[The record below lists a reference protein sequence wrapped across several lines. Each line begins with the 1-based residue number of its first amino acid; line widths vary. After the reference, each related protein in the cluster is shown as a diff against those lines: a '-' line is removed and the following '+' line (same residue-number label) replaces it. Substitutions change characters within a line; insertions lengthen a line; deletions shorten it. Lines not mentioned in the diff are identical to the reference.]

1 MRKNLH
7 HKIMLSILAGSLAL
21 GFVYAPPAFAVD
33 VLIADTSYTAP
44 DGTPGTYDLDAE
56 GTTAGTNYGDA
67 EGYKPITLPT
77 DDIDT
82 FTVTA
87 GNGGRAEKNGSTG
100 GKGGSISLSAI
111 GNAINNGI
119 SVTAGSGGDIITNDE
134 FVIITSG
141 SGGDVKL
148 TFNNAVT
155 GGVTATSGSGGDFIN
170 EKEQNTLI
178 NGNGGNVE
186 LTFDG
191 AVTDGVTATG
201 GNGGNIIQTLDDFYE
216 ITSGSGGDVTLT
228 FNNTV
233 SGGVTATGGNSG
245 NAKSIRGT
253 LSGGN
258 GGNVNLTFMGAVTG
272 DIIAKAGNVGDAEF
286 NNVGFYSNFFG
297 GDVNL
302 TFGGTVRGDIKATAG
317 NGTDLTATRMENF
330 NGGNGGNVE
339 LTFKDA
345 VTGDITATAGNGGSL
360 NLEYITTFSG
370 NNGGNVNLTFMGAV
384 TGDITATA
392 GNSGKSEIT
401 DGVQNFNGNNGGDVT
416 LTFNNNVVTDSISLT
431 GGINTEGAHSDSK
444 GGSVNFTA
452 NSISGKTSADSSDNT
467 TTSNIDINL
476 TKNDGD
482 ITFDVGT
489 LNIDDNTVKITA
501 KDSTG
506 NTNNVD
512 IGKTRDNHIE
522 NLILTGNGDID
533 TTDANVIK
541 IGSLT
546 INDGTV
552 NDTNW
557 AGFIDRTYYNDDGVT
572 ENNNIALGENGV
584 TFDIA
589 SNKTLAKNLT
599 GSNPGNLTKTGAG
612 TLKLTGSTYD
622 YTGLTVVEQG
632 TLDASAS
639 ALTASKGLTLL
650 GGATFVANNSQDW
663 NEKQF
668 VVYDNGSDNSATYQ
682 GNLNAQ
688 NSNLYFIASG
698 DNTNPLLSVTGSADI
713 SGSKY
718 NIGFTGKTTFDEG
731 QTLTLI
737 EADGTIDASGLQQG
751 NGIDGIDDI
760 KIGSTITQSITDV
773 TTVPEVA
780 SNGSKLIATL
790 GSTLA
795 TDEASVLNASMLGGL
810 AFNLQ
815 GADLIAREGME
826 AAVRS
831 AQLDNNHAV
840 FAALTRSSLDYG
852 AVDVDGTNMLAGL
865 AWRSTTGAGSLT
877 YGVFAEHGDGSYD
890 TYANINGTSLHGE
903 GDTDY
908 TGGGI
913 LARMDFNGSE
923 NGHGY
928 LEASGRV
935 GNADTDYTNSGL
947 RDAYGRAASYSTDGT
962 YYGAHIGA
970 GYVQKLDEKSSIDW
984 YGKLLWARLEGG
996 SADLSTGEHLTFDD
1010 ADSLRLR
1017 IGGRW
1022 NYAASDFVSY
1032 YAGLG
1037 YEYEFDGEA
1046 SGFTNGLAL
1055 GDEDLTGGS
1064 GVAELGISFK
1074 PSKNSPFSL
1083 ELNLAGFTG
1092 EREGFRGGV
1101 EAVYTF

>member
-21 GFVYAPPAFAVD
+21 GFVYAPPAFAEDAVD
-33 VLIADTSYTAP
+33 VEIADGEEYNLNADYTIS
-44 DGTPGTYDLDAE
+44 GTDYNDAS
-56 GTTAGTNYGDA
+56 
-67 EGYKPITLPT
+67 ITLPT
-77 DDIDT
+77 GPIGT

-87 GNGGRAEKNGSTG
+87 GNGGETIVNGSTD

-111 GNAINNGI
+111 GNIINNGI
-119 SVTAGSGGDIITNDE
+119 SVTAGNGGKSYYHSKDE
-134 FVIITSG
+134 NVTG
-141 SGGDVKL
+141 GAGGDVTL
-148 TFNNAVT
+148 TFTNV
-155 GGVTATSGSGGDFIN
+155 V
-170 EKEQNTLI
+170 
-178 NGNGGNVE
+178 NGNI
-186 LTFDG
+186 
-191 AVTDGVTATG
+191 TASA
-201 GNGGNIIQTLDDFYE
+201 GNGGNIEPYINGNL
-216 ITSGSGGDVTLT
+216 TSGDGGDVTLT
-228 FNNTV
+228 FN
-233 SGGVTATGGNSG
+233 
-245 NAKSIRGT
+245 
-253 LSGGN
+253 
-258 GGNVNLTFMGAVTG
+258 
-272 DIIAKAGNVGDAEF
+272 DI
-286 NNVGFYSNFFG
+286 
-297 GDVNL
+297 
-302 TFGGTVRGDIKATAG
+302 
-317 NGTDLTATRMENF
+317 
-330 NGGNGGNVE
+330 
-339 LTFKDA
+339 
-345 VTGDITATAGNGGSL
+345 
-360 NLEYITTFSG
+360 
-370 NNGGNVNLTFMGAV
+370 
-384 TGDITATA
+384 
-392 GNSGKSEIT
+392 
-401 DGVQNFNGNNGGDVT
+401 
-416 LTFNNNVVTDSISLT
+416 VVTDSISLT
-431 GGINTEGAHSDSK
+431 SGTNGTGNGASSRPGN

-452 NSISGKTSADSSDNT
+452 ESIKASSSNSQLSISFN
-467 TTSNIDINL
+467 
-476 TKNDGD
+476 KNDGD

-501 KDSTG
+501 TG
-506 NTNNVD
+506 DINTGIEEGTTQNR
-512 IGKTRDNHIE
+512 KANHID
-522 NLILTGNGDID
+522 NLILTGNGNID
-533 TTDANVIK
+533 TTNASGIK
-541 IGSLT
+541 IGQLT
-546 INDGTV
+546 IDGGEI

-557 AGFIDRTYYNDDGVT
+557 AGFHERAYGNDIF
-572 ENNNIALGENGV
+572 NIKNGGV
-584 TFDIA
+584 TFNINN
-589 SNKTLAKNLT
+589 SQNLKHGLT
-599 GSNPGNLTKTGAG
+599 GKGGLTKTGNG
-612 TLKLTGSTYD
+612 TLELAKGTPGINFD
-622 YTGLTVVEQG
+622 YEGITTITQG
-632 TLDASAS
+632 TIDASVTTSTLSKS
-639 ALTASKGLTLL
+639 AGLTLY
-650 GGATFVANNSQDW
+650 GGATFVANNSQYW

-682 GNLNAQ
+682 GNLTAT

-698 DNTNPLLSVTGSADI
+698 DNTNPLLKVINNGTGNNGNVNIAGSNYNLGLTGDKFLEI
-713 SGSKY
+713 GSK
-718 NIGFTGKTTFDEG
+718 
-731 QTLTLI
+731 LTLI
-737 EADGTIDASGLQQG
+737 EADGTINADNLEPGSG
-751 NGIDGIDDI
+751 I
-760 KIGSTITQSITDV
+760 KVGSTIKQDITTNV
-773 TTVPEVA
+773 EV
-780 SNGSKLIATL
+780 SVDDSGSKEKLIATVS
-790 GSTLA
+790 GALA
-795 TDEASVLNASMLGGL
+795 TDEASAINSGMLGGL

-826 AAVRS
+826 AAIRS

-865 AWRSTTGAGSLT
+865 AWRSTTGAGNLT

-890 TYANINGTSLHGE
+890 TYANINGTNLHGE

-984 YGKLLWARLEGG
+984 YGKLLWTRLEGG
-996 SADLSTGEHLTFDD
+996 SADLSTGEHLTFDN

>member
-21 GFVYAPPAFAVD
+21 SFVYAPPAFAED
-33 VLIADTSYTAP
+33 VTIADGETYTAP
-44 DGTPGTYDLDAE
+44 DGTQDIYRLNAYNTIH
-56 GTTAGTNYGDA
+56 GTNYGDE
-67 EGYKPITLPT
+67 EGYHAILNFPDENT
-77 DDIDT
+77 DIGT
-82 FTVTA
+82 FTVIA
-87 GNGGRAEKNGSTG
+87 GNGGYIWYETG
-100 GKGGSISLSAI
+100 GDGGSISLSAI
-111 GNAINNGI
+111 GNAINKGVSI
-119 SVTAGSGGDIITNDE
+119 TAGNGGYSELGDST
-134 FVIITSG
+134 G
-141 SGGDVKL
+141 GAGGDVTL
-148 TFNNAVT
+148 TFTNVVNGNITAKAGMGGKIYSIDNNGNLT
-155 GGVTATSGSGGDFIN
+155 G
-170 EKEQNTLI
+170 
-178 NGNGGNVE
+178 GNGGNVT
-186 LTFDG
+186 LTFKET
-191 AVTDGVTATG
+191 VTGIINATG
-201 GNGGNIIQTLDDFYE
+201 GNGGNIVE
-216 ITSGSGGDVTLT
+216 
-228 FNNTV
+228 
-233 SGGVTATGGNSG
+233 NS
-245 NAKSIRGT
+245 A
-253 LSGGN
+253 SGGN
-258 GGNVNLTFMGAVTG
+258 LTGG
-272 DIIAKAGNVGDAEF
+272 
-286 NNVGFYSNFFG
+286 
-297 GDVNL
+297 
-302 TFGGTVRGDIKATAG
+302 
-317 NGTDLTATRMENF
+317 
-330 NGGNGGNVE
+330 
-339 LTFKDA
+339 
-345 VTGDITATAGNGGSL
+345 
-360 NLEYITTFSG
+360 
-370 NNGGNVNLTFMGAV
+370 
-384 TGDITATA
+384 
-392 GNSGKSEIT
+392 
-401 DGVQNFNGNNGGDVT
+401 NGGDVT
-416 LTFNNNVVTDSISLT
+416 LTFTNVVTDSISLT
-431 GGINTEGAHSDSK
+431 SGTKGHLSGTGYNCTPGN

-452 NSISGKTSADSSDNT
+452 ESIKASSSNSQLSIRFN
-467 TTSNIDINL
+467 
-476 TKNDGD
+476 KNNGA

-489 LNIDDNTVKITA
+489 LNIVDNTVKITA
-501 KDSTG
+501 NVNIYTG
-506 NTNNVD
+506 IIDEDTE
-512 IGKTRDNHIE
+512 TRKANHID

-533 TTDANVIK
+533 TTDANGIK
-541 IGSLT
+541 IGQLT
-546 INDGTV
+546 IDGGEI

-557 AGFIDRTYYNDDGVT
+557 AGFHERAYGNDIF
-572 ENNNIALGENGV
+572 NIKNGGV
-584 TFDIA
+584 TFNINN
-589 SNKTLAKNLT
+589 SQNLKHGLT
-599 GSNPGNLTKTGAG
+599 GKGGLTKTGNG
-612 TLKLTGSTYD
+612 TLELAKGTPGINFD
-622 YTGLTVVEQG
+622 YEGITTITQG
-632 TLDASAS
+632 TIDASVTTSTLSKS
-639 ALTASKGLTLL
+639 AGLTLY

-682 GNLNAQ
+682 GNLTAT

-698 DNTNPLLSVTGSADI
+698 DNTNPLLKVISNGTGNNGNVNIAGSNYNLGLTGDKILDI
-713 SGSKY
+713 GSK
-718 NIGFTGKTTFDEG
+718 
-731 QTLTLI
+731 LTLI
-737 EADGTIDASGLQQG
+737 EADGTITADNLEPGSG
-751 NGIDGIDDI
+751 I
-760 KIGSTITQSITDV
+760 KVGSTIKQDITTNV
-773 TTVPEVA
+773 EV
-780 SNGSKLIATL
+780 SVDDSGSKEKLIATVS
-790 GSTLA
+790 GALA

-913 LARMDFNGSE
+913 LARMDFKGSK

-1083 ELNLAGFTG
+1083 KLNLAGFTG

>member
-21 GFVYAPPAFAVD
+21 GFVYAPPAFAED
-33 VLIADTSYTAP
+33 VNVTIKHGAP
-44 DGTPGTYDLDAE
+44 NGAQGTYNLDAE
-56 GTTAGTNYGDA
+56 GTTPGTNYNNTS
-67 EGYKPITLPT
+67 ITLPT
-77 DDIDT
+77 GPIDK
-82 FTVTA
+82 FTVQA
-87 GNGGRAEKNGSTG
+87 GSGGYTDISHGSTVTG

-111 GNAINNGI
+111 GNAINKGVSI
-119 SVTAGSGGDIITNDE
+119 TA
-134 FVIITSG
+134 
-141 SGGDVKL
+141 
-148 TFNNAVT
+148 
-155 GGVTATSGSGGDFIN
+155 
-170 EKEQNTLI
+170 
-178 NGNGGNVE
+178 GNGGYIDAPYDSN
-186 LTFDG
+186 G
-191 AVTDGVTATG
+191 NATG
-201 GNGGNIIQTLDDFYE
+201 GA
-216 ITSGSGGDVTLT
+216 GGDVTLT
-228 FNNTV
+228 FKNVNGNITA
-233 SGGVTATGGNSG
+233 SAGNGGYIYAPYGSN
-245 NAKSIRGT
+245 GT
-253 LSGGN
+253 LTGGN
-258 GGNVNLTFMGAVTG
+258 GGNV
-272 DIIAKAGNVGDAEF
+272 
-286 NNVGFYSNFFG
+286 
-297 GDVNL
+297 
-302 TFGGTVRGDIKATAG
+302 
-317 NGTDLTATRMENF
+317 
-330 NGGNGGNVE
+330 
-339 LTFKDA
+339 
-345 VTGDITATAGNGGSL
+345 
-360 NLEYITTFSG
+360 
-370 NNGGNVNLTFMGAV
+370 
-384 TGDITATA
+384 
-392 GNSGKSEIT
+392 
-401 DGVQNFNGNNGGDVT
+401 T
-416 LTFNNNVVTDSISLT
+416 LTFTNVVSDSISLT
-431 GGINTEGAHSDSK
+431 SGTNSVLSGTGYNCTPGN

-452 NSISGKTSADSSDNT
+452 ESIKASSSNSQLSIRFNENYGDIKFTANTLAVQNGTVIIAGSCTPADGSNNHINTLLLTGSG
-467 TTSNIDINL
+467 NID
-476 TKNDGD
+476 
-482 ITFDVGT
+482 V
-489 LNIDDNTVKITA
+489 IDN
-501 KDSTG
+501 
-506 NTNNVD
+506 
-512 IGKTRDNHIE
+512 
-522 NLILTGNGDID
+522 
-533 TTDANVIK
+533 IK

-546 INDGTV
+546 IDGGTII
-552 NDTNW
+552 N
-557 AGFIDRTYYNDDGVT
+557 
-572 ENNNIALGENGV
+572 NGV
-584 TFDIA
+584 ARNSWQSIIKRDYNTTNTITIGTKGATFDIHD
-589 SNKTLAKNLT
+589 NLT
-599 GSNPGNLTKTGAG
+599 NTLTKSVTGAGNLTKTGTG
-612 TLKLTGSTYD
+612 TLILGKENENYTYD
-622 YTGLTVVEQG
+622 YEGLTVVEEG
-632 TLDASAS
+632 TLDASVS
-639 ALTASKGLTLL
+639 ALTNSKGLTLF
-650 GGATFVANNSQDW
+650 GGATFIANTSNQNWTGTKQNW
-663 NEKQF
+663 NNKQF

-737 EADGTIDASGLQQG
+737 EAGGTIDASGLQKG
-751 NGIDGIDDI
+751 DGIVGI
-760 KIGSTITQSITDV
+760 KFGSTITQSITDV

-831 AQLDNNHAV
+831 AHLDNNHAV

-865 AWRSTTGAGSLT
+865 AWRSTTGAGSFT
-877 YGVFAEHGDGSYD
+877 YGVFAEHGEGSYD

>member
-21 GFVYAPPAFAVD
+21 GFIYAPPAFAED

-44 DGTPGTYDLDAE
+44 DGTRGTYDLDADYDKD
-56 GTTAGTNYGDA
+56 GTNYGDA
-67 EGYKPITLPT
+67 TITLPT
-77 DDIDT
+77 GPIDK
-82 FTVTA
+82 FTVKA
-87 GNGGRAEKNGSTG
+87 G
-100 GKGGSISLSAI
+100 
-111 GNAINNGI
+111 
-119 SVTAGSGGDIITNDE
+119 D
-134 FVIITSG
+134 
-141 SGGDVKL
+141 
-148 TFNNAVT
+148 
-155 GGVTATSGSGGDFIN
+155 
-170 EKEQNTLI
+170 
-178 NGNGGNVE
+178 GGNIE
-186 LTFDG
+186 NSATGMDL
-191 AVTDGVTATG
+191 TG
-201 GNGGNIIQTLDDFYE
+201 GNGGN
-216 ITSGSGGDVTLT
+216 VTLT
-228 FNNTV
+228 FNETV
-233 SGGVTATGGNSG
+233 
-245 NAKSIRGT
+245 
-253 LSGGN
+253 
-258 GGNVNLTFMGAVTG
+258 
-272 DIIAKAGNVGDAEF
+272 
-286 NNVGFYSNFFG
+286 
-297 GDVNL
+297 
-302 TFGGTVRGDIKATAG
+302 
-317 NGTDLTATRMENF
+317 TDN
-330 NGGNGGNVE
+330 
-339 LTFKDA
+339 
-345 VTGDITATAGNGGSL
+345 ITATAGNGSNIENSAAGGI
-360 NLEYITTFSG
+360 YTG
-370 NNGGNVNLTFMGAV
+370 GNGGNVTLTFNETV
-384 TGDITATA
+384 TDNITATA
-392 GNSGKSEIT
+392 GNGSNIENSAAGGIYT
-401 DGVQNFNGNNGGDVT
+401 GGNGGNVT
-416 LTFNNNVVTDSISLT
+416 LTFNETVTDNITATAGNGSNIENLTAGGILRGGNGGNATLTFNYIVVPDNISLT
-431 GGINTEGAHSDSK
+431 SGMNGTGNGANSTPGN

-452 NSISGKTSADSSDNT
+452 ESISGKTSKDSSDST
-467 TTSNIDINL
+467 TTGDIDIEL

-489 LNIDDNTVKITA
+489 LNIDNNTVTITA
-501 KDSTG
+501 TG
-506 NTNNVD
+506 DINTGIEEGTTQNR
-512 IGKTRDNHIE
+512 KANHID
-522 NLILTGNGDID
+522 NLILTGNGDFKTVD
-533 TTDANVIK
+533 ENGDK
-541 IGSLT
+541 INDITVGSLT

-557 AGFIDRTYYNDDGVT
+557 AGFIDRTYYNDDEVT

-584 TFDIA
+584 TFDIT
-589 SNKTLAKNLT
+589 SDKTLAKNLT
-599 GSNPGNLTKTGAG
+599 GNSTGNLTKTGAG

-622 YTGLTVVEQG
+622 YSGLTVVEEG
-632 TLDASAS
+632 TLDAVAS
-639 ALTASKGLTLL
+639 ALTNSKGLTLL
-650 GGATFVANNSQDW
+650 GGATFVANTSNQNWTGKKQNW
-663 NEKQF
+663 NNKQF
-668 VVYDNGSDNSATYQ
+668 VVYDNGSDTSAVYT
-682 GNLNAQ
+682 GDLNAQ

-751 NGIDGIDDI
+751 NGIDGIDGIDGI
-760 KIGSTITQSITDV
+760 KFGSTITQSITDV

-795 TDEASVLNASMLGGL
+795 TDEASVLNAGMLGGL

-852 AVDVDGTNMLAGL
+852 TVDVDGTNMLAGL
-865 AWRSTTGAGSLT
+865 AWQAQTGAGSLT

-890 TYANINGTSLHGE
+890 TYANINGTNLHGE

-913 LARMDFNGSE
+913 LARMDFNGSK

-928 LEASGRV
+928 LEASGRI

-984 YGKLLWARLEGG
+984 YGKLLWTRLEGG

-1022 NYAASDFVSY
+1022 NYTASDFVSY

>member
-21 GFVYAPPAFAVD
+21 GFVYAPPAFAED

-44 DGTPGTYDLDAE
+44 DGTRGTYDLDAD
-56 GTTAGTNYGDA
+56 GTNNGTNYGD
-67 EGYKPITLPT
+67 EKDYTSISLPT
-77 DDIDT
+77 GPIDK

-87 GNGGRAEKNGSTG
+87 GNGGNIVNGSTG

-111 GNAINNGI
+111 GNIINNGVSI
-119 SVTAGSGGDIITNDE
+119 TAGNGGYSELGISTG
-134 FVIITSG
+134 VA
-141 SGGDVKL
+141 GGDVTL
-148 TFNNAVT
+148 TFTNVVNGNITAYAGMGGDSYYYNIDKYVT
-155 GGVTATSGSGGDFIN
+155 GGAGGDV
-170 EKEQNTLI
+170 TLTFKNI
-178 NGNGGNVE
+178 NGNI
-186 LTFDG
+186 
-191 AVTDGVTATG
+191 TASA
-201 GNGGNIIQTLDDFYE
+201 GNGGNIVPYINGNL
-216 ITSGSGGDVTLT
+216 TSGDGGDGGDVTLT
-228 FNNTV
+228 FN
-233 SGGVTATGGNSG
+233 
-245 NAKSIRGT
+245 
-253 LSGGN
+253 
-258 GGNVNLTFMGAVTG
+258 
-272 DIIAKAGNVGDAEF
+272 DI
-286 NNVGFYSNFFG
+286 
-297 GDVNL
+297 
-302 TFGGTVRGDIKATAG
+302 
-317 NGTDLTATRMENF
+317 
-330 NGGNGGNVE
+330 
-339 LTFKDA
+339 
-345 VTGDITATAGNGGSL
+345 
-360 NLEYITTFSG
+360 
-370 NNGGNVNLTFMGAV
+370 
-384 TGDITATA
+384 
-392 GNSGKSEIT
+392 
-401 DGVQNFNGNNGGDVT
+401 
-416 LTFNNNVVTDSISLT
+416 VVTDSISLT
-431 GGINTEGAHSDSK
+431 SGTNGTRNGASSTPCN
-444 GGSVNFTA
+444 GGSVTFTA
-452 NSISGKTSADSSDNT
+452 NSISGKKSVDSSSNT
-467 TTSNIDINL
+467 TTNIDINL

-489 LNIDDNTVKITA
+489 LNIDDNTVKITVEDNSSNSNNNGENNIVIA
-501 KDSTG
+501 KTG
-506 NTNNVD
+506 Q
-512 IGKTRDNHIE
+512 NHID
-522 NLILTGNGDID
+522 NLILTGNGDFKTI
-533 TTDANVIK
+533 DANRNQINDITV
-541 IGSLT
+541 GSLT
-546 INDGTV
+546 IDGAV
-552 NDTNW
+552 ISDN
-557 AGFIDRTYYNDDGVT
+557 T
-572 ENNNIALGENGV
+572 ENNKNNNWDNIIGRTYTTDNDNIALGENGV

-599 GSNPGNLTKTGAG
+599 GSNPGNLTKTGTG
-612 TLKLTGSTYD
+612 TLALTGSTYD
-622 YTGLTVVEQG
+622 YSGLTVVEQG

-650 GGATFVANNSQDW
+650 GCATFVANNSQNW

-682 GNLNAQ
+682 GNLNAK

-698 DNTNPLLSVTGSADI
+698 DNTNPLLKVISNGTGNNGNVNIAGSNYNLGLTGDKILDI
-713 SGSKY
+713 GSK
-718 NIGFTGKTTFDEG
+718 
-731 QTLTLI
+731 LTLI
-737 EADGTIDASGLQQG
+737 EADGTINADNLEPGSG
-751 NGIDGIDDI
+751 I
-760 KIGSTITQSITDV
+760 KVGSTIKQDITTNV
-773 TTVPEVA
+773 EV
-780 SNGSKLIATL
+780 SVDDSGSTEKLIATVN
-790 GSTLA
+790 GALA
-795 TDEASVLNASMLGGL
+795 TDEASAINTGMLGGL

-865 AWRSTTGAGSLT
+865 AWRSTTGAGSMT

-970 GYVQKLDEKSSIDW
+970 GYVQKFDEKSSIDW

-996 SADLSTGEHLTFDD
+996 SADLSTGEHLSFDD

-1017 IGGRW
+1017 IGGHW

>member
-21 GFVYAPPAFAVD
+21 GFVYAPPAFAED

-44 DGTPGTYDLDAE
+44 DGTRGTYDLDADYDKD
-56 GTTAGTNYGDA
+56 GTNYGDA
-67 EGYKPITLPT
+67 TNYTPITDFPEET
-77 DDIDT
+77 ITIGT
-82 FTVTA
+82 FTVKA
-87 GNGGRAEKNGSTG
+87 GNGGETIDNGSTG

-111 GNAINNGI
+111 GNIINNGI
-119 SVTAGSGGDIITNDE
+119 SVTAGNGGNSYNPSMDE
-134 FVIITSG
+134 
-141 SGGDVKL
+141 
-148 TFNNAVT
+148 NVT
-155 GGVTATSGSGGDFIN
+155 GGA
-170 EKEQNTLI
+170 
-178 NGNGGNVE
+178 
-186 LTFDG
+186 
-191 AVTDGVTATG
+191 
-201 GNGGNIIQTLDDFYE
+201 
-216 ITSGSGGDVTLT
+216 GGDVTLT
-228 FNNTV
+228 FKNIN
-233 SGGVTATGGNSG
+233 GNITAS
-245 NAKSIRGT
+245 A
-253 LSGGN
+253 GN
-258 GGNVNLTFMGAVTG
+258 GGNVKPYINGNLTSG
-272 DIIAKAGNVGDAEF
+272 DGGD
-286 NNVGFYSNFFG
+286 G
-297 GDVNL
+297 GDVIL
-302 TFGGTVRGDIKATAG
+302 TFNDVVTNNISLKSGT
-317 NGTDLTATRMENF
+317 NGTEYGVNSTP
-330 NGGNGGNVE
+330 
-339 LTFKDA
+339 
-345 VTGDITATAGNGGSL
+345 GNGGSV
-360 NLEYITTFSG
+360 TF
-370 NNGGNVNLTFMGAV
+370 A
-384 TGDITATA
+384 
-392 GNSGKSEIT
+392 
-401 DGVQNFNGNNGGDVT
+401 
-416 LTFNNNVVTDSISLT
+416 
-431 GGINTEGAHSDSK
+431 
-444 GGSVNFTA
+444 A
-452 NSISGKTSADSSDNT
+452 NSISGKKSVDSSSNT
-467 TTSNIDINL
+467 TTTNIDINL
-476 TKNDGD
+476 TKKDGD
-482 ITFDVGT
+482 ITFDVGA
-489 LNIDDNTVKITA
+489 LNIADNTVTIKTKNSPNSDVNDNNIVIC
-501 KDSTG
+501 KTG
-506 NTNNVD
+506 
-512 IGKTRDNHIE
+512 DNHIDT
-522 NLILTGNGDID
+522 LYLTGNGNI
-533 TTDANVIK
+533 NVGNNIQ

-546 INDGTV
+546 INGGTI

-557 AGFIDRTYYNDDGVT
+557 GNYNNLKTTETAAEIDGKGIIFSTDSEIEWSKGLTD
-572 ENNNIALGENGV
+572 A
-584 TFDIA
+584 D
-589 SNKTLAKNLT
+589 NLT
-599 GSNPGNLTKTGAG
+599 TPGNLIKTGAG
-612 TLKLTGSTYD
+612 TLKLTGSPYD
-622 YTGLTVVEQG
+622 YTGLTVVEKG

-639 ALTASKGLTLL
+639 ALASSAGLTLF
-650 GGATFVANNSQDW
+650 GGATFIANTSNQNWTGTKQNW
-663 NEKQF
+663 NNKQIA
-668 VVYDNGSDNSATYQ
+668 VYDNGSDNSAIYQ
-682 GNLNAQ
+682 GNLTATS
-688 NSNLYFIASG
+688 SNLYFIASG
-698 DNTNPLLSVTGSADI
+698 DNTNPLLKVISNGTDNNGNVNIAGSNYNLGLTGDKFLDI
-713 SGSKY
+713 GSK
-718 NIGFTGKTTFDEG
+718 
-731 QTLTLI
+731 LTLI
-737 EADGTIDASGLQQG
+737 EADGTINADNLEPGSG
-751 NGIDGIDDI
+751 I
-760 KIGSTITQSITDV
+760 KVGSTIKQDITTNV
-773 TTVPEVA
+773 EV
-780 SNGSKLIATL
+780 SVDNSSSTEKLIATVN
-790 GSTLA
+790 GALA
-795 TDEASVLNASMLGGL
+795 TDEASAINGGTLGTL

-852 AVDVDGTNMLAGL
+852 AVDVDGTNMLSGL

-1022 NYAASDFVSY
+1022 NYAASDFVNY

>member
-7 HKIMLSILAGSLAL
+7 HKIMLSLLAGSLAL
-21 GFVYAPPAFAVD
+21 GFVYAPPAFAED
-33 VLIADTSYTAP
+33 VTIAN
-44 DGTPGTYDLDAE
+44 GGTYNLDAE
-56 GTTAGTNYGDA
+56 GTTAGTNYGD
-67 EGYKPITLPT
+67 EKGYTSISLPT
-77 DDIDT
+77 GPIGT

-87 GNGGRAEKNGSTG
+87 GKGGNIEISAYGENLTGGNGGIVTLTFDKTVTGNINATG
-100 GKGGSISLSAI
+100 GKGGNIEISAVGENL
-111 GNAINNGI
+111 
-119 SVTAGSGGDIITNDE
+119 TGGD
-134 FVIITSG
+134 
-141 SGGDVKL
+141 
-148 TFNNAVT
+148 
-155 GGVTATSGSGGDFIN
+155 
-170 EKEQNTLI
+170 
-178 NGNGGNVE
+178 
-186 LTFDG
+186 
-191 AVTDGVTATG
+191 
-201 GNGGNIIQTLDDFYE
+201 
-216 ITSGSGGDVTLT
+216 GGDVTLT
-228 FNNTV
+228 FDKTV
-233 SGGVTATGGNSG
+233 TGNINATGGEGG
-245 NAKSIRGT
+245 NIEISAYGENLT
-253 LSGGN
+253 GGN
-258 GGNVNLTFMGAVTG
+258 GGDATLTFKNVVTNS
-272 DIIAKAGNVGDAEF
+272 IK
-286 NNVGFYSNFFG
+286 
-297 GDVNL
+297 L
-302 TFGGTVRGDIKATAG
+302 TSGS
-317 NGTDLTATRMENF
+317 
-330 NGGNGGNVE
+330 NGGNNY
-339 LTFKDA
+339 
-345 VTGDITATAGNGGSL
+345 ISTA
-360 NLEYITTFSG
+360 F
-370 NNGGNVNLTFMGAV
+370 
-384 TGDITATA
+384 
-392 GNSGKSEIT
+392 
-401 DGVQNFNGNNGGDVT
+401 
-416 LTFNNNVVTDSISLT
+416 
-431 GGINTEGAHSDSK
+431 K
-444 GGSVNFTA
+444 GGSVTFEA
-452 NSISGKTSADSSDNT
+452 NTISG
-467 TTSNIDINL
+467 TTSTSDIAINL
-476 TKNDGD
+476 TKKDGD

-489 LNIDDNTVKITA
+489 LNIADNTVTITA
-501 KDSTG
+501 TG
-506 NTNNVD
+506 DINTGIEEGTTQNR
-512 IGKTRDNHIE
+512 KANHID

-533 TTDANVIK
+533 TTDANGIK
-541 IGSLT
+541 IGQLT
-546 INDGTV
+546 IDGGEI

-584 TFDIA
+584 TFDIT

-599 GSNPGNLTKTGAG
+599 GNSTGNLTKTGTG
-612 TLKLTGSTYD
+612 TLILGKENENYTYD
-622 YTGLTVVEQG
+622 YEGLTVVKEG
-632 TLDASAS
+632 ILDASIS
-639 ALTASKGLTLL
+639 ELTNSKGLTLF
-650 GGATFVANNSQDW
+650 GGATFIANTSNQNWTGTKQNW
-663 NEKQF
+663 NNKQF
-668 VVYDNGSDNSATYQ
+668 VVYDNGSDTSAVYT
-682 GNLNAQ
+682 GDLNAQ

-698 DNTNPLLSVTGSADI
+698 DNTNPLLKVISNGTGNNGNVNIA
-713 SGSKY
+713 GSNY
-718 NIGFTGKTTFDEG
+718 NIGLTGDKILDIG
-731 QTLTLI
+731 SKLTLI
-737 EADGTIDASGLQQG
+737 EAVGTINADNLEPGSS
-751 NGIDGIDDI
+751 I
-760 KIGSTITQSITDV
+760 KVGSTIKQPITDV
-773 TTVPEVA
+773 TTIPDTE
-780 SNGSKLIATL
+780 SKLVATL
-790 GSTLA
+790 GEALA

-865 AWRSTTGAGSLT
+865 AWHSTTGAGSLT
-877 YGVFAEHGDGSYD
+877 YGFFAEHGDGSYD
-890 TYANINGTSLHGE
+890 TYANINGTNLHGE

-1074 PSKNSPFSL
+1074 PSQNSPFSL

>member
-21 GFVYAPPAFAVD
+21 GFVYAPPAFAEED
-33 VLIADTSYTAP
+33 VTIKHGAN
-44 DGTPGTYDLDAE
+44 DGNGGTYDLDAD
-56 GTTAGTNYGDA
+56 GTNNGTNYNDTS
-67 EGYKPITLPT
+67 ITLPT
-77 DDIDT
+77 GPIDK

-87 GNGGRAEKNGSTG
+87 GNGGNIENSDAGRNYTG
-100 GKGGSISLSAI
+100 
-111 GNAINNGI
+111 
-119 SVTAGSGGDIITNDE
+119 
-134 FVIITSG
+134 
-141 SGGDVKL
+141 
-148 TFNNAVT
+148 
-155 GGVTATSGSGGDFIN
+155 
-170 EKEQNTLI
+170 
-178 NGNGGNVE
+178 GNGGNVT
-186 LTFDG
+186 LTFNET
-191 AVTDGVTATG
+191 VTGIINATG
-201 GNGGNIIQTLDDFYE
+201 GNGGNIENSDA
-216 ITSGSGGDVTLT
+216 GGNYTGGNGGIVTLT
-228 FNNTV
+228 FDKTV
-233 SGGVTATGGNSG
+233 TGNINAT
-245 NAKSIRGT
+245 
-253 LSGGN
+253 GGN
-258 GGNVNLTFMGAVTG
+258 GGNGNIENSDAGGNYTGGNGGIVTLTFDKTVTG
-272 DIIAKAGNVGDAEF
+272 NIN
-286 NNVGFYSNFFG
+286 
-297 GDVNL
+297 
-302 TFGGTVRGDIKATAG
+302 AT
-317 NGTDLTATRMENF
+317 
-330 NGGNGGNVE
+330 GGNGGNGNIE
-339 LTFKDA
+339 NSDA
-345 VTGDITATAGNGGSL
+345 
-360 NLEYITTFSG
+360 
-370 NNGGNVNLTFMGAV
+370 GGNY
-384 TGDITATA
+384 TG
-392 GNSGKSEIT
+392 G
-401 DGVQNFNGNNGGDVT
+401 NGGDVI
-416 LTFNNNVVTDSISLT
+416 LTFNDIVVTDSISLT
-431 GGINTEGAHSDSK
+431 SGTNGHLSGTGYNCAPGN

-452 NSISGKTSADSSDNT
+452 ESISGTQSTDNI
-467 TTSNIDINL
+467 NITLN
-476 TKNDGD
+476 KNGGALNFH
-482 ITFDVGT
+482 TNT
-489 LNIDDNTVKITA
+489 LNIQNNTVTITA
-501 KDSTG
+501 NGS
-506 NTNNVD
+506 
-512 IGKTRDNHIE
+512 IGDGQSQDNHIDT
-522 NLILTGNGDID
+522 LLLTGNGNFITNLSNNDDITVGKLAID
-533 TTDANVIK
+533 
-541 IGSLT
+541 G
-546 INDGTV
+546 GTV
-552 NDTNW
+552 NDANW
-557 AGFIDRTYYNDDGVT
+557 DSIIERNYRDPYAA
-572 ENNNIALGENGV
+572 NITLGANGV

-612 TLKLTGSTYD
+612 TLKLTGNTYD
-622 YTGLTVVEQG
+622 YSGLTVVEQG

-639 ALTASKGLTLL
+639 ALTNSKGLTLL
-650 GGATFVANNSQDW
+650 GDTTFKANTSQDW
-663 NEKQF
+663 DGKQLA
-668 VVYDNGSDNSATYQ
+668 VYDNGSDTSAVYT
-682 GNLNAQ
+682 GDLNAQ
-688 NSNLYFIASG
+688 NSNLYFIANG

-737 EADGTIDASGLQQG
+737 EADGTIDASGLQKG
-751 NGIDGIDDI
+751 DGIDGIDDI

-795 TDEASVLNASMLGGL
+795 TDEASVLNTGMLGGL

-865 AWRSTTGAGSLT
+865 AWRSTTGAGSMT
-877 YGVFAEHGDGSYD
+877 YGFFAEHGDGSYD

-996 SADLSTGEHLTFDD
+996 SADLSTGEHLSFDD

>member
-21 GFVYAPPAFAVD
+21 GFIYAPPAFAEED
-33 VLIADTSYTAP
+33 VTIADGKTYTAP
-44 DGTPGTYDLDAE
+44 DGTQGTYNLDAE

-67 EGYKPITLPT
+67 DGYTSITLPT
-77 DDIDT
+77 GPIDK
-82 FTVTA
+82 FTVIAGDGGYTA
-87 GNGGRAEKNGSTG
+87 ISHGSTVTG
-100 GKGGSISLSAI
+100 GDGGSISLSAI
-111 GNAINNGI
+111 GNAINKGVSI
-119 SVTAGSGGDIITNDE
+119 TAGNGGDSDYYKINE
-134 FVIITSG
+134 Y
-141 SGGDVKL
+141 
-148 TFNNAVT
+148 VT
-155 GGVTATSGSGGDFIN
+155 GGA
-170 EKEQNTLI
+170 
-178 NGNGGNVE
+178 
-186 LTFDG
+186 
-191 AVTDGVTATG
+191 
-201 GNGGNIIQTLDDFYE
+201 
-216 ITSGSGGDVTLT
+216 
-228 FNNTV
+228 
-233 SGGVTATGGNSG
+233 
-245 NAKSIRGT
+245 
-253 LSGGN
+253 
-258 GGNVNLTFMGAVTG
+258 GGNVNLTFTNVVN
-272 DIIAKAGNVGDAEF
+272 GN
-286 NNVGFYSNFFG
+286 
-297 GDVNL
+297 
-302 TFGGTVRGDIKATAG
+302 
-317 NGTDLTATRMENF
+317 
-330 NGGNGGNVE
+330 
-339 LTFKDA
+339 
-345 VTGDITATAGNGGSL
+345 ITADAGNGGFIRCYST
-360 NLEYITTFSG
+360 NG
-370 NNGGNVNLTFMGAV
+370 NSTGGKGGNVKLAFTNVVNGN
-384 TGDITATA
+384 ITADA
-392 GNSGKSEIT
+392 GNGGTIFASISSGNAI
-401 DGVQNFNGNNGGDVT
+401 GGNGGDVT
-416 LTFNNNVVTDSISLT
+416 LTFNDVVVTDSISLT
-431 GGINTEGAHSDSK
+431 SGTNGTGNGANSTPGK

-452 NSISGKTSADSSDNT
+452 ESISGTQSTDNI
-467 TTSNIDINL
+467 NITLN
-476 TKNDGD
+476 KN
-482 ITFDVGT
+482 VGALNFHTNT
-489 LNIDDNTVKITA
+489 LNIQNNTVTITA
-501 KDSTG
+501 NGS
-506 NTNNVD
+506 
-512 IGKTRDNHIE
+512 IGDGQSQDNHIDT
-522 NLILTGNGDID
+522 LLLTGNGNFITNLSNNANITVGKLAID
-533 TTDANVIK
+533 
-541 IGSLT
+541 G
-546 INDGTV
+546 GTV
-552 NDTNW
+552 NDANW
-557 AGFIDRTYYNDDGVT
+557 DSIIERNYRDPYAA
-572 ENNNIALGENGV
+572 NITLGANGV

-622 YTGLTVVEQG
+622 YTGLTVVEKG

-650 GGATFVANNSQDW
+650 GDTIFKANSTQNW
-663 NEKQF
+663 NRKQIA
-668 VVYDNGSDNSATYQ
+668 VYDNGSNQYATYQ
-682 GNLNAQ
+682 GNLTAT

-718 NIGFTGKTTFDEG
+718 NIVFTGKTTFDEG

-795 TDEASVLNASMLGGL
+795 TDEASVLNTGMLGGL

-826 AAVRS
+826 AAIRS

-865 AWRSTTGAGSLT
+865 AWRSTTGAGNLT

-913 LARMDFNGSE
+913 LARMDFKGSK

-996 SADLSTGEHLTFDD
+996 SADLSTDEHLTFDD

-1022 NYAASDFVSY
+1022 NYAASDFVNY

>member
-21 GFVYAPPAFAVD
+21 GFVYAPPAFAEED
-33 VLIADTSYTAP
+33 VTIEHGANDGN
-44 DGTPGTYDLDAE
+44 DGTYNLDAE
-56 GTTAGTNYGDA
+56 GTTAGTDYGD
-67 EGYKPITLPT
+67 EKGYTSISLPTGPIDKFTVIAGDGGKPITNL
-77 DDIDT
+77 
-82 FTVTA
+82 
-87 GNGGRAEKNGSTG
+87 STG

-111 GNAINNGI
+111 GNAINKGVSI
-119 SVTAGSGGDIITNDE
+119 TAGKGGHSE
-134 FVIITSG
+134 LGTS
-141 SGGDVKL
+141 
-148 TFNNAVT
+148 T
-155 GGVTATSGSGGDFIN
+155 GGA
-170 EKEQNTLI
+170 
-178 NGNGGNVE
+178 
-186 LTFDG
+186 
-191 AVTDGVTATG
+191 
-201 GNGGNIIQTLDDFYE
+201 
-216 ITSGSGGDVTLT
+216 GGDVTLT
-228 FNNTV
+228 FTNVVNGNITADAGN
-233 SGGVTATGGNSG
+233 GGYISCYSTNGNS
-245 NAKSIRGT
+245 T
-253 LSGGN
+253 GGN
-258 GGNVNLTFMGAVTG
+258 GGNV
-272 DIIAKAGNVGDAEF
+272 
-286 NNVGFYSNFFG
+286 
-297 GDVNL
+297 
-302 TFGGTVRGDIKATAG
+302 
-317 NGTDLTATRMENF
+317 
-330 NGGNGGNVE
+330 
-339 LTFKDA
+339 
-345 VTGDITATAGNGGSL
+345 
-360 NLEYITTFSG
+360 
-370 NNGGNVNLTFMGAV
+370 
-384 TGDITATA
+384 
-392 GNSGKSEIT
+392 
-401 DGVQNFNGNNGGDVT
+401 T
-416 LTFNNNVVTDSISLT
+416 LTFNDIVVTDSISLT
-431 GGINTEGAHSDSK
+431 SGMNGHLSGTGHNCTPGN

-452 NSISGKTSADSSDNT
+452 ENIKASSSNSQLLIIFN
-467 TTSNIDINL
+467 
-476 TKNDGD
+476 KNYGD

-489 LNIDDNTVKITA
+489 LNIADNTVKITA
-501 KDSTG
+501 TG
-506 NTNNVD
+506 DINTGIIEED
-512 IGKTRDNHIE
+512 TETRKTNHIN
-522 NLILTGNGDID
+522 NLILTGNGNID
-533 TTDANVIK
+533 TTNASAIK
-541 IGSLT
+541 IGQLT
-546 INDGTV
+546 IDGGEI

-557 AGFIDRTYYNDDGVT
+557 AGFHERAYGNDIFNI
-572 ENNNIALGENGV
+572 ENGGV
-584 TFDIA
+584 TFNINN
-589 SNKTLAKNLT
+589 SQNLKHGLT
-599 GSNPGNLTKTGAG
+599 GKGGLTKTGNG
-612 TLKLTGSTYD
+612 TLELAKGTPDINFD
-622 YTGLTVVEQG
+622 YEGITTITRG
-632 TLDASAS
+632 TIDASATTSTLSKS
-639 ALTASKGLTLL
+639 AGLTLY
-650 GGATFVANNSQDW
+650 GGATFIANTDQDW
-663 NEKQF
+663 DSNQLS
-668 VVYDNGSDNSATYQ
+668 VYDNGSDQSATYQ

-688 NSNLYFIASG
+688 YSNLYFIASG
-698 DNTNPLLSVTGSADI
+698 DNTNPLLKVINNGTDNNGNVNIAGSNYNLGLTGDKFLDI
-713 SGSKY
+713 GSK
-718 NIGFTGKTTFDEG
+718 
-731 QTLTLI
+731 LTLI
-737 EADGTIDASGLQQG
+737 EADGTINADNLEPGSG
-751 NGIDGIDDI
+751 I
-760 KIGSTITQSITDV
+760 KVGSTIKQDITTNV
-773 TTVPEVA
+773 EV
-780 SNGSKLIATL
+780 SVDDSGSTEKLIATVN
-790 GSTLA
+790 GALA
-795 TDEASVLNASMLGGL
+795 TDEASAINTGMLGGL

-865 AWRSTTGAGSLT
+865 AWRSTTGAGNLT

-970 GYVQKLDEKSSIDW
+970 GYVQKLDEKISIDW

-1022 NYAASDFVSY
+1022 NYTASDFVSY

>member
-21 GFVYAPPAFAVD
+21 GFVYAPPAFAEY

-44 DGTPGTYDLDAE
+44 DGTRGTYDLDADYDKD
-56 GTTAGTNYGDA
+56 GTNYGDA
-67 EGYKPITLPT
+67 TNYTPITDFPEET
-77 DDIDT
+77 ITIGT
-82 FTVTA
+82 FTVKA
-87 GNGGRAEKNGSTG
+87 GNGGETIDNGSTG

-111 GNAINNGI
+111 GNIINNGI
-119 SVTAGSGGDIITNDE
+119 SVTAGNGGESYYYSIDGNVT
-134 FVIITSG
+134 G
-141 SGGDVKL
+141 GAGGDVKL
-148 TFNNAVT
+148 AFTNV
-155 GGVTATSGSGGDFIN
+155 V
-170 EKEQNTLI
+170 
-178 NGNGGNVE
+178 NGNI
-186 LTFDG
+186 
-191 AVTDGVTATG
+191 TASA
-201 GNGGNIIQTLDDFYE
+201 GNGGNIEPYINGNL
-216 ITSGSGGDVTLT
+216 TSGDGGDGGDVTLT
-228 FNNTV
+228 FNDIVVTDNISLT
-233 SGGVTATGGNSG
+233 SGT
-245 NAKSIRGT
+245 
-253 LSGGN
+253 
-258 GGNVNLTFMGAVTG
+258 
-272 DIIAKAGNVGDAEF
+272 
-286 NNVGFYSNFFG
+286 
-297 GDVNL
+297 
-302 TFGGTVRGDIKATAG
+302 
-317 NGTDLTATRMENF
+317 NGTEYGANSTP
-330 NGGNGGNVE
+330 
-339 LTFKDA
+339 
-345 VTGDITATAGNGGSL
+345 GNGGS
-360 NLEYITTFSG
+360 
-370 NNGGNVNLTFMGAV
+370 V
-384 TGDITATA
+384 T
-392 GNSGKSEIT
+392 
-401 DGVQNFNGNNGGDVT
+401 
-416 LTFNNNVVTDSISLT
+416 
-431 GGINTEGAHSDSK
+431 
-444 GGSVNFTA
+444 FTA
-452 NSISGKTSADSSDNT
+452 NSISGKKNVDSSSNT
-467 TTSNIDINL
+467 TTGDIDIEL

-489 LNIDDNTVKITA
+489 LNIADNTVKITA

-512 IGKTRDNHIE
+512 IGKTDDNHID

-533 TTDANVIK
+533 TTDASGIK
-541 IGSLT
+541 IGQLT
-546 INDGTV
+546 IDGGEI

-557 AGFIDRTYYNDDGVT
+557 VGFHERAYGNDIFNI
-572 ENNNIALGENGV
+572 ENGGV
-584 TFDIA
+584 TFNINN
-589 SNKTLAKNLT
+589 SQNLKHGLT
-599 GSNPGNLTKTGAG
+599 GKGGLTKTGNG
-612 TLKLTGSTYD
+612 TLELAKGTPGINFD
-622 YTGLTVVEQG
+622 YEGITTITQG
-632 TLDASAS
+632 TIDASATTSTLSKS
-639 ALTASKGLTLL
+639 AGLTLY

-663 NEKQF
+663 NGKQIA
-668 VVYDNGSDNSATYQ
+668 VYDNGSDNSATYQ

-688 NSNLYFIASG
+688 YSNLYFIASG
-698 DNTNPLLSVTGSADI
+698 DNTNPLLKVINNGTDNNGNVNIAGSNYNLGLTGDKFLDI
-713 SGSKY
+713 GSK
-718 NIGFTGKTTFDEG
+718 
-731 QTLTLI
+731 LTLI
-737 EADGTIDASGLQQG
+737 EADGTINADNLEPGSG
-751 NGIDGIDDI
+751 I
-760 KIGSTITQSITDV
+760 KVGSTIKQDITTNV
-773 TTVPEVA
+773 EV
-780 SNGSKLIATL
+780 SVDDSGSTEKLIATVN
-790 GSTLA
+790 GALA
-795 TDEASVLNASMLGGL
+795 TDEASAINTGMLGVL

-826 AAVRS
+826 AAIRS

-913 LARMDFNGSE
+913 LARMDFNGSK

-1022 NYAASDFVSY
+1022 NYTASDFVNY

>member
-21 GFVYAPPAFAVD
+21 GFIYAPPAFAEED
-33 VLIADTSYTAP
+33 VTIADGKDAGNGSIYK
-44 DGTPGTYDLDAE
+44 LDAV
-56 GTTAGTNYGDA
+56 GTNNGTNYGD
-67 EGYKPITLPT
+67 EKGYTSISLPT
-77 DDIDT
+77 GPIGT

-87 GNGGRAEKNGSTG
+87 GK
-100 GKGGSISLSAI
+100 
-111 GNAINNGI
+111 
-119 SVTAGSGGDIITNDE
+119 
-134 FVIITSG
+134 
-141 SGGDVKL
+141 
-148 TFNNAVT
+148 
-155 GGVTATSGSGGDFIN
+155 
-170 EKEQNTLI
+170 
-178 NGNGGNVE
+178 
-186 LTFDG
+186 
-191 AVTDGVTATG
+191 
-201 GNGGNIIQTLDDFYE
+201 GGNIE
-216 ITSGSGGDVTLT
+216 HSAAGGIL
-228 FNNTV
+228 
-233 SGGVTATGGNSG
+233 TGG
-245 NAKSIRGT
+245 
-253 LSGGN
+253 
-258 GGNVNLTFMGAVTG
+258 
-272 DIIAKAGNVGDAEF
+272 
-286 NNVGFYSNFFG
+286 
-297 GDVNL
+297 
-302 TFGGTVRGDIKATAG
+302 
-317 NGTDLTATRMENF
+317 
-330 NGGNGGNVE
+330 
-339 LTFKDA
+339 
-345 VTGDITATAGNGGSL
+345 
-360 NLEYITTFSG
+360 
-370 NNGGNVNLTFMGAV
+370 
-384 TGDITATA
+384 
-392 GNSGKSEIT
+392 
-401 DGVQNFNGNNGGDVT
+401 NGGDVT
-416 LTFNNNVVTDSISLT
+416 LTFNDVVVTNNISLKSGTKGT
-431 GGINTEGAHSDSK
+431 GNGANSTPGK

-452 NSISGKTSADSSDNT
+452 NSISGKTSKDSSGST
-467 TTSNIDINL
+467 TTGDIDIEL

-489 LNIDDNTVKITA
+489 LNIDNNTVTITA
-501 KDSTG
+501 TG
-506 NTNNVD
+506 DINTGIEEGTTQNR
-512 IGKTRDNHIE
+512 KANHID
-522 NLILTGNGDID
+522 NLILTGNGDFKTVD
-533 TTDANVIK
+533 ENGDK
-541 IGSLT
+541 INDITVGSLT

-584 TFDIA
+584 TFDIT
-589 SNKTLAKNLT
+589 SDKTLAKNLT
-599 GSNPGNLTKTGAG
+599 GNSTGNLTKTGAG
-612 TLKLTGSTYD
+612 RLKLTGSTYD
-622 YTGLTVVEQG
+622 YTGLTVVEHG
-632 TLDASAS
+632 TLDASNYALAS
-639 ALTASKGLTLL
+639 SKGLTLF
-650 GGATFVANNSQDW
+650 GGATFIANTSNQNWTGTKQNW
-663 NEKQF
+663 NNKQF

-751 NGIDGIDDI
+751 NGIDGIDGI
-760 KIGSTITQSITDV
+760 KFGSTITQSITDV

-795 TDEASVLNASMLGGL
+795 TDEASVLNAGMLGGL

-831 AQLDNNHAV
+831 AQLDNNPAV

-865 AWRSTTGAGSLT
+865 AWRSTTGADSLT
-877 YGVFAEHGDGSYD
+877 YGFFAEHGDGSYD

-970 GYVQKLDEKSSIDW
+970 GYVQKLDEMSSIDW
-984 YGKLLWARLEGG
+984 YGKLLWGRSEGG

-1022 NYAASDFVSY
+1022 NYAASDFVNY

>member
-21 GFVYAPPAFAVD
+21 GFVYAPSAFAVD
-33 VLIADTSYTAP
+33 VLIADTSYTAS
-44 DGTPGTYDLDAE
+44 DGTRGSYDLNAD
-56 GTTAGTNYGDA
+56 GTNNGTNYGD
-67 EGYKPITLPT
+67 EKGYTSITLPT
-77 DDIDT
+77 GPIGT

-87 GNGGRAEKNGSTG
+87 GNGGLPLTDWSTG
-100 GKGGSISLSAI
+100 GKGGSILLSAI
-111 GNAINNGI
+111 GNAINNGVSI
-119 SVTAGSGGDIITNDE
+119 TAGKGGHSE
-134 FVIITSG
+134 L
-141 SGGDVKL
+141 GDS
-148 TFNNAVT
+148 T
-155 GGVTATSGSGGDFIN
+155 GGA
-170 EKEQNTLI
+170 
-178 NGNGGNVE
+178 
-186 LTFDG
+186 
-191 AVTDGVTATG
+191 
-201 GNGGNIIQTLDDFYE
+201 
-216 ITSGSGGDVTLT
+216 GGDVTLT
-228 FNNTV
+228 FTNVVNGNINAEAGYGGYIYNYSNN
-233 SGGVTATGGNSG
+233 GNLTGGDGG
-245 NAKSIRGT
+245 NA
-253 LSGGN
+253 
-258 GGNVNLTFMGAVTG
+258 
-272 DIIAKAGNVGDAEF
+272 
-286 NNVGFYSNFFG
+286 
-297 GDVNL
+297 
-302 TFGGTVRGDIKATAG
+302 
-317 NGTDLTATRMENF
+317 
-330 NGGNGGNVE
+330 
-339 LTFKDA
+339 
-345 VTGDITATAGNGGSL
+345 
-360 NLEYITTFSG
+360 
-370 NNGGNVNLTFMGAV
+370 
-384 TGDITATA
+384 
-392 GNSGKSEIT
+392 
-401 DGVQNFNGNNGGDVT
+401 T
-416 LTFNNNVVTDSISLT
+416 LTFTNVVTDSISLT
-431 GGINTEGAHSDSK
+431 SGTNGHLSGTDYNCTPGN
-444 GGSVNFTA
+444 GGSVTFTA
-452 NSISGKTSADSSDNT
+452 NSISGKKSVDSSSNT

-476 TKNDGD
+476 TKNYGD

-489 LNIDDNTVKITA
+489 LNIADNTVKITA
-501 KDSTG
+501 KG
-506 NTNNVD
+506 NILTAA
-512 IGKTRDNHIE
+512 GKTNHIDT
-522 NLILTGNGDID
+522 LYLTGNGDID
-533 TTDANVIK
+533 TTDASGIK
-541 IGSLT
+541 IGQLT
-546 INDGTV
+546 IDGGEI

-557 AGFIDRTYYNDDGVT
+557 VGFHERAYGNDIFNI
-572 ENNNIALGENGV
+572 ENGGV
-584 TFDIA
+584 TFNINN
-589 SNKTLAKNLT
+589 SQNLKHGLT
-599 GSNPGNLTKTGAG
+599 GKGGLTKTGNG
-612 TLKLTGSTYD
+612 TLELAKGTPGIIFD
-622 YTGLTVVEQG
+622 YKGITSVKQG
-632 TLDASAS
+632 ILDASSTYSTLGNS
-639 ALTASKGLTLL
+639 ARLTLY

-668 VVYDNGSDNSATYQ
+668 VVYDNGSDNSAVYQ
-682 GNLNAQ
+682 GNLTATS
-688 NSNLYFIASG
+688 SNLYFIASG
-698 DNTNPLLSVTGSADI
+698 DNTNPLLKVISNGTGNNGNVNIAGSNYNLGLTGDKFLDI
-713 SGSKY
+713 GSK
-718 NIGFTGKTTFDEG
+718 
-731 QTLTLI
+731 LTLI
-737 EADGTIDASGLQQG
+737 EADGTINADNLEPGSG
-751 NGIDGIDDI
+751 I
-760 KIGSTITQSITDV
+760 KVGSTIKQDITTNV
-773 TTVPEVA
+773 EV
-780 SNGSKLIATL
+780 SVDNSGSTEKLIATVN
-790 GSTLA
+790 GALA
-795 TDEASVLNASMLGGL
+795 TDEASAINTGMLGGL

-1022 NYAASDFVSY
+1022 NYAASDFINY

>member
-21 GFVYAPPAFAVD
+21 GFIYAPPAFAED
-33 VLIADTSYTAP
+33 VTIADGKTYTAP
-44 DGTPGTYDLDAE
+44 DGTQGTYDRDAD
-56 GTTAGTNYGDA
+56 GTNNGTNYGDA

-87 GNGGRAEKNGSTG
+87 GKGGTAITSWSTG
-100 GKGGSISLSAI
+100 GNGGSISLSDI
-111 GNAINNGI
+111 NNAINKVSI
-119 SVTAGSGGDIITNDE
+119 TAGNGGDIIRTDVAYTN
-134 FVIITSG
+134 IRSG
-141 SGGDVKL
+141 RGGDVTL
-148 TFNNAVT
+148 TF
-155 GGVTATSGSGGDFIN
+155 
-170 EKEQNTLI
+170 EKDV
-178 NGNGGNVE
+178 G
-186 LTFDG
+186 
-191 AVTDGVTATG
+191 GVTATG
-201 GNGGNIIQTLDDFYE
+201 GNG
-216 ITSGSGGDVTLT
+216 S
-228 FNNTV
+228 
-233 SGGVTATGGNSG
+233 
-245 NAKSIRGT
+245 NAKAYDNARF
-253 LSGGN
+253 LFGGN
-258 GGNVNLTFMGAVTG
+258 GGNVNLTFMGAVKD
-272 DIIAKAGNVGDAEF
+272 DITATAGNGGNTEF
-286 NNVGFYSNFFG
+286 NDIVTSYSNFFG
-297 GDVNL
+297 GEVKL
-302 TFGGTVRGDIKATAG
+302 TFGGT
-317 NGTDLTATRMENF
+317 
-330 NGGNGGNVE
+330 
-339 LTFKDA
+339 
-345 VTGDITATAGNGGSL
+345 VTGDITATAGNGSDLTATRMEDFVGGNGGSVKL
-360 NLEYITTFSG
+360 TFGYAVTGDINATGGKGGNAEFDAIGEYHG
-370 NNGGNVNLTFMGAV
+370 GNGGNVNLTFYNAV

-392 GNSGKSEIT
+392 GNSGKSEIKEYVI
-401 DGVQNFNGNNGGDVT
+401 DFNGNNGGDVT
-416 LTFNNNVVTDSISLT
+416 LTFNNDVFTDSISLT
-431 GGINTEGAHSDSK
+431 SGINTEGAHSDSK

-452 NSISGKTSADSSDNT
+452 ESISGTQSTDNI
-467 TTSNIDINL
+467 NITLN
-476 TKNDGD
+476 KNDGALNFH
-482 ITFDVGT
+482 TNT
-489 LNIDDNTVKITA
+489 LNIQNNTVTITA
-501 KDSTG
+501 NGS
-506 NTNNVD
+506 
-512 IGKTRDNHIE
+512 IGDGQSQDNHIDT
-522 NLILTGNGDID
+522 LLLTGNGNFLSNNADI
-533 TTDANVIK
+533 TVGKLA
-541 IGSLT
+541 
-546 INDGTV
+546 INGGTV
-552 NDTNW
+552 NNDNW
-557 AGFIDRTYYNDDGVT
+557 KNIIEHDYKDPNANT
-572 ENNNIALGENGV
+572 IALGENGV
-584 TFDIA
+584 TFDIT
-589 SNKTLAKNLT
+589 SDKELSKNLT
-599 GSNPGNLTKTGAG
+599 GSSTGNLTKTGIG

-622 YTGLTVVEQG
+622 YSGLTVVEQG

-639 ALTASKGLTLL
+639 TLASSKGLTLL
-650 GGATFVANNSQDW
+650 GDTTFKANTSQDW
-663 NEKQF
+663 DGKQIA
-668 VVYDNGSDNSATYQ
+668 VYDNGSDNSATYQ

-737 EADGTIDASGLQQG
+737 EANGTIDASGLQQG

-852 AVDVDGTNMLAGL
+852 TVDVDGTNMLAGL
-865 AWRSTTGAGSLT
+865 AWRSTTGAGSMT
-877 YGVFAEHGDGSYD
+877 YGFFAEHGDGSYD

-913 LARMDFNGSE
+913 LARMDFNGSK

>member
-21 GFVYAPPAFAVD
+21 GFVYAPPAFAED
-33 VLIADTSYTAP
+33 VTIADGKTYTAP
-44 DGTPGTYDLDAE
+44 DGTQGTYNLHAE
-56 GTTAGTNYGDA
+56 GTTAGTNYGD
-67 EGYKPITLPT
+67 GDIFLTT
-77 DDIDT
+77 DDIGT
-82 FTVTA
+82 FTVIA
-87 GNGGRAEKNGSTG
+87 GNGGETIVNGSTD
-100 GKGGSISLSAI
+100 GKDGSISLSAI
-111 GNAINNGI
+111 GNIINNGI
-119 SVTAGSGGDIITNDE
+119 SVTAGNGGKSYYHSKDE
-134 FVIITSG
+134 NVTG
-141 SGGDVKL
+141 GAGGDVTL
-148 TFNNAVT
+148 TFTNV
-155 GGVTATSGSGGDFIN
+155 V
-170 EKEQNTLI
+170 
-178 NGNGGNVE
+178 NGNI
-186 LTFDG
+186 
-191 AVTDGVTATG
+191 TASA
-201 GNGGNIIQTLDDFYE
+201 GNGGNIEPYINGNL
-216 ITSGSGGDVTLT
+216 TSGDGGDGGDVTLT
-228 FNNTV
+228 FN
-233 SGGVTATGGNSG
+233 
-245 NAKSIRGT
+245 
-253 LSGGN
+253 
-258 GGNVNLTFMGAVTG
+258 
-272 DIIAKAGNVGDAEF
+272 DI
-286 NNVGFYSNFFG
+286 
-297 GDVNL
+297 
-302 TFGGTVRGDIKATAG
+302 
-317 NGTDLTATRMENF
+317 
-330 NGGNGGNVE
+330 
-339 LTFKDA
+339 
-345 VTGDITATAGNGGSL
+345 
-360 NLEYITTFSG
+360 
-370 NNGGNVNLTFMGAV
+370 
-384 TGDITATA
+384 
-392 GNSGKSEIT
+392 
-401 DGVQNFNGNNGGDVT
+401 
-416 LTFNNNVVTDSISLT
+416 VVTDSISLT
-431 GGINTEGAHSDSK
+431 SGMNGHLNGTGNNCTPGN

-452 NSISGKTSADSSDNT
+452 ESIKASSSNSQLSISFNKNYGDIKFTANTLAVQNGTVIIAGSCTPADGSNNHINTLLLTGSGNIDVSDN
-467 TTSNIDINL
+467 
-476 TKNDGD
+476 
-482 ITFDVGT
+482 
-489 LNIDDNTVKITA
+489 
-501 KDSTG
+501 
-506 NTNNVD
+506 
-512 IGKTRDNHIE
+512 
-522 NLILTGNGDID
+522 
-533 TTDANVIK
+533 IK

-546 INDGTV
+546 IDGGTII
-552 NDTNW
+552 N
-557 AGFIDRTYYNDDGVT
+557 
-572 ENNNIALGENGV
+572 NGV
-584 TFDIA
+584 AHNSWQSIIERDYNTTNTITIGTKGATFDIHD
-589 SNKTLAKNLT
+589 NLT
-599 GSNPGNLTKTGAG
+599 NTLTKSVTGAGNLTKTGAG
-612 TLKLTGSTYD
+612 TLALTGSTYD
-622 YTGLTVVEQG
+622 YTGLTVVEKG

-650 GGATFVANNSQDW
+650 GDTTFKANTSQDW
-663 NEKQF
+663 DGKQIA
-668 VVYDNGSDNSATYQ
+668 VYDNGSDNSATYQ

-795 TDEASVLNASMLGGL
+795 ADEASVLNASMLGGL

-852 AVDVDGTNMLAGL
+852 TVDVDGTNMLAGL
-865 AWRSTTGAGSLT
+865 AWRSTTGASSMT
-877 YGVFAEHGDGSYD
+877 YGFFAEHGDGSYD

-1022 NYAASDFVSY
+1022 NYAASDFVNY

>member
-21 GFVYAPPAFAVD
+21 GFVYAPPAFAED
-33 VLIADTSYTAP
+33 VLIADTSYTSP
-44 DGTPGTYDLDAE
+44 DGTRGTYDLDAD
-56 GTTAGTNYGDA
+56 GTNPGTNYNNTS
-67 EGYKPITLPT
+67 ITLPT
-77 DDIDT
+77 GPIDK

-87 GNGGRAEKNGSTG
+87 GDGGNIEISAAGGNLTG
-100 GKGGSISLSAI
+100 
-111 GNAINNGI
+111 
-119 SVTAGSGGDIITNDE
+119 
-134 FVIITSG
+134 
-141 SGGDVKL
+141 
-148 TFNNAVT
+148 
-155 GGVTATSGSGGDFIN
+155 
-170 EKEQNTLI
+170 
-178 NGNGGNVE
+178 GNGGNVT
-186 LTFDG
+186 LTFNET
-191 AVTDGVTATG
+191 VTDNITATG
-201 GNGGNIIQTLDDFYE
+201 GNGGNIENSAY
-216 ITSGSGGDVTLT
+216 GGNLTGGNGGIVTLT
-228 FNNTV
+228 FDKTV
-233 SGGVTATGGNSG
+233 TGNITATGGNGSNIEILAYGG
-245 NAKSIRGT
+245 NLT
-253 LSGGN
+253 GGN
-258 GGNVNLTFMGAVTG
+258 GGNVTLTFNETVTGNINATGSDGGSIEISAYGGNLT
-272 DIIAKAGNVGDAEF
+272 
-286 NNVGFYSNFFG
+286 
-297 GDVNL
+297 
-302 TFGGTVRGDIKATAG
+302 
-317 NGTDLTATRMENF
+317 
-330 NGGNGGNVE
+330 GGNGGN
-339 LTFKDA
+339 A
-345 VTGDITATAGNGGSL
+345 
-360 NLEYITTFSG
+360 
-370 NNGGNVNLTFMGAV
+370 
-384 TGDITATA
+384 
-392 GNSGKSEIT
+392 
-401 DGVQNFNGNNGGDVT
+401 T
-416 LTFNNNVVTDSISLT
+416 LTFNDIVVTDNISLT
-431 GGINTEGAHSDSK
+431 SGTNGTRNGANSTPGN

-452 NSISGKTSADSSDNT
+452 NSISGTQSTDSSGNT
-467 TTSNIDINL
+467 TTGDIDIEL

-489 LNIDDNTVKITA
+489 LNIADNTVTIKTKNSPNSDVNDNNIVIC
-501 KDSTG
+501 KTG
-506 NTNNVD
+506 
-512 IGKTRDNHIE
+512 DNHIDT
-522 NLILTGNGDID
+522 LYLTGNGNI
-533 TTDANVIK
+533 NVGNNIQ

-546 INDGTV
+546 INDGTI
-552 NDTNW
+552 NDNNW
-557 AGFIDRTYYNDDGVT
+557 KNYNNLKTT
-572 ENNNIALGENGV
+572 ETSAEIGGKGIIFSTDSEIEWSKGLTDA
-584 TFDIA
+584 D
-589 SNKTLAKNLT
+589 NLT
-599 GSNPGNLTKTGAG
+599 TPGNLTKTGAG

-622 YTGLTVVEQG
+622 YTGLTVVEKG

-639 ALTASKGLTLL
+639 ELTNSKGLTLL
-650 GGATFVANNSQDW
+650 GDTIFKANSTQNW
-663 NEKQF
+663 NRKQIA
-668 VVYDNGSDNSATYQ
+668 VYDNGSDQYATYQ
-682 GNLNAQ
+682 GNLTAT
-688 NSNLYFIASG
+688 NSNLYFIANG

-737 EADGTIDASGLQQG
+737 EADGTIDASGLQKG
-751 NGIDGIDDI
+751 DGIDGI
-760 KIGSTITQSITDV
+760 KFGSTITQSITDV

-795 TDEASVLNASMLGGL
+795 TNEASVLNASMLGGL

-865 AWRSTTGAGSLT
+865 AWRSTTGAGSFT

-890 TYANINGTSLHGE
+890 TYANINGTNLHGE

-913 LARMDFNGSE
+913 LARMDFNGSK

-970 GYVQKLDEKSSIDW
+970 GYVQKLDEKSSINW

-996 SADLSTGEHLTFDD
+996 SADLSTGEHLSFDD

-1022 NYAASDFVSY
+1022 NYAASDFVNY

>member
-21 GFVYAPPAFAVD
+21 GFVYAPPAFAED
-33 VLIADTSYTAP
+33 VTIADGETYTAP
-44 DGTPGTYDLDAE
+44 DGTQDIYRLNAYNTIH
-56 GTTAGTNYGDA
+56 GTNYGDE
-67 EGYKPITLPT
+67 EGYHAILNFPDENT
-77 DDIDT
+77 DIGT
-82 FTVTA
+82 FTVIA
-87 GNGGRAEKNGSTG
+87 GNGGYIWYETG
-100 GKGGSISLSAI
+100 GDGGSISLSAI
-111 GNAINNGI
+111 GNAINKGVSI
-119 SVTAGSGGDIITNDE
+119 TA
-134 FVIITSG
+134 
-141 SGGDVKL
+141 
-148 TFNNAVT
+148 
-155 GGVTATSGSGGDFIN
+155 
-170 EKEQNTLI
+170 
-178 NGNGGNVE
+178 GNGGYSE
-186 LTFDG
+186 LGDS
-191 AVTDGVTATG
+191 TG
-201 GNGGNIIQTLDDFYE
+201 GA
-216 ITSGSGGDVTLT
+216 GGDVTLT
-228 FNNTV
+228 FTNVVNGNITAEAGMGGKIYSIANN
-233 SGGVTATGGNSG
+233 GNL
-245 NAKSIRGT
+245 T
-253 LSGGN
+253 GGN
-258 GGNVNLTFMGAVTG
+258 GGNVT
-272 DIIAKAGNVGDAEF
+272 
-286 NNVGFYSNFFG
+286 
-297 GDVNL
+297 
-302 TFGGTVRGDIKATAG
+302 
-317 NGTDLTATRMENF
+317 
-330 NGGNGGNVE
+330 
-339 LTFKDA
+339 LTFKET
-345 VTGDITATAGNGGSL
+345 VTGIINATGGK
-360 NLEYITTFSG
+360 
-370 NNGGNVNLTFMGAV
+370 GGNIVEISASGGNLT
-384 TGDITATA
+384 
-392 GNSGKSEIT
+392 
-401 DGVQNFNGNNGGDVT
+401 GGDGGNVT
-416 LTFNNNVVTDSISLT
+416 LTFNDIVVTDSISLT
-431 GGINTEGAHSDSK
+431 SGTNGHLSGTGSNCTPGN
-444 GGSVNFTA
+444 GGSVTFTA
-452 NSISGKTSADSSDNT
+452 NSISGKKSVDSSSNT
-467 TTSNIDINL
+467 TTNIDINL

-489 LNIDDNTVKITA
+489 LNIADNTVKITA
-501 KDSTG
+501 TG
-506 NTNNVD
+506 DINTSIID
-512 IGKTRDNHIE
+512 EDTETRKTNHID

-533 TTDANVIK
+533 TTDANGIK
-541 IGSLT
+541 IGQLT
-546 INDGTV
+546 IDGGEI

-557 AGFIDRTYYNDDGVT
+557 AGFHERAYGNDIFNI
-572 ENNNIALGENGV
+572 ENGGV
-584 TFDIA
+584 TFNINN
-589 SNKTLAKNLT
+589 SQNLKHGLT
-599 GSNPGNLTKTGAG
+599 GKGGLTKTGNG
-612 TLKLTGSTYD
+612 TLELAKGTPGINFD
-622 YTGLTVVEQG
+622 YEGITTITQG
-632 TLDASAS
+632 TIDASATTSTLSKS
-639 ALTASKGLTLL
+639 AGLTLY

-663 NEKQF
+663 NGKQIA
-668 VVYDNGSDNSATYQ
+668 VYDNGSDNSATYQ
-682 GNLNAQ
+682 GNLTAT

-698 DNTNPLLSVTGSADI
+698 DNTNPLLKVINNGTDNNGNVNIAGSNYNLGLTGDKILDI
-713 SGSKY
+713 GSK
-718 NIGFTGKTTFDEG
+718 
-731 QTLTLI
+731 LTLI
-737 EADGTIDASGLQQG
+737 EADGTINADNLEPGSG
-751 NGIDGIDDI
+751 I
-760 KIGSTITQSITDV
+760 KVGSTIKQDITTNV
-773 TTVPEVA
+773 EV
-780 SNGSKLIATL
+780 SVDNSGSTEKLIATVS
-790 GSTLA
+790 GALA
-795 TDEASVLNASMLGGL
+795 TDEASAINSGMLGGL

-970 GYVQKLDEKSSIDW
+970 GYVQKLDEKNSIDW
-984 YGKLLWARLEGG
+984 YGKLLWARLEGC

-1022 NYAASDFVSY
+1022 NYAASDFVNY

>member
-7 HKIMLSILAGSLAL
+7 HKIILSILAGSLAL
-21 GFVYAPPAFAVD
+21 GFVYAPPAFAED
-33 VLIADTSYTAP
+33 VMIEHGAD
-44 DGTPGTYDLDAE
+44 DGNGGTYKLDAE
-56 GTTAGTNYGDA
+56 DTTAGTNYGVAD
-67 EGYKPITLPT
+67 ITLPT

-82 FTVTA
+82 FTVIA
-87 GNGGRAEKNGSTG
+87 GNGGNIKNLDAG
-100 GKGGSISLSAI
+100 G
-111 GNAINNGI
+111 N
-119 SVTAGSGGDIITNDE
+119 
-134 FVIITSG
+134 
-141 SGGDVKL
+141 L
-148 TFNNAVT
+148 T
-155 GGVTATSGSGGDFIN
+155 D
-170 EKEQNTLI
+170 
-178 NGNGGNVE
+178 GNGGNVT
-186 LTFDG
+186 LIFDKT
-191 AVTDGVTATG
+191 VTGNINATG
-201 GNGGNIIQTLDDFYE
+201 GNGGNIKNLD
-216 ITSGSGGDVTLT
+216 
-228 FNNTV
+228 
-233 SGGVTATGGNSG
+233 AGGNF
-245 NAKSIRGT
+245 T
-253 LSGGN
+253 GGN
-258 GGNVNLTFMGAVTG
+258 GGNV
-272 DIIAKAGNVGDAEF
+272 
-286 NNVGFYSNFFG
+286 S
-297 GDVNL
+297 
-302 TFGGTVRGDIKATAG
+302 
-317 NGTDLTATRMENF
+317 
-330 NGGNGGNVE
+330 
-339 LTFKDA
+339 
-345 VTGDITATAGNGGSL
+345 
-360 NLEYITTFSG
+360 
-370 NNGGNVNLTFMGAV
+370 
-384 TGDITATA
+384 
-392 GNSGKSEIT
+392 
-401 DGVQNFNGNNGGDVT
+401 
-416 LTFNNNVVTDSISLT
+416 LTFNDVVTDSISLT

-444 GGSVNFTA
+444 GGSVTFTA
-452 NSISGKTSADSSDNT
+452 NSISGKKSVDSNSNT
-467 TTSNIDINL
+467 TNIAINL

-489 LNIDDNTVKITA
+489 LNIDNNTVTITA
-501 KDSTG
+501 TG
-506 NTNNVD
+506 DINTGIEEGTTQN
-512 IGKTRDNHIE
+512 IKANHID
-522 NLILTGNGDID
+522 NLILTGNGDFKTVD
-533 TTDANVIK
+533 ENGDK
-541 IGSLT
+541 INDITVGSLT

-552 NDTNW
+552 NDNNW

-584 TFDIA
+584 TFDITYDKEL
-589 SNKTLAKNLT
+589 SKNLT
-599 GSNPGNLTKTGAG
+599 GSSTGNLTKTGAG

-622 YTGLTVVEQG
+622 YTGLTVVEKG
-632 TLDASAS
+632 TLDASAI
-639 ALTASKGLTLL
+639 ALTNSKGLTLL
-650 GGATFVANNSQDW
+650 GDTTFKANTSQDW
-663 NEKQF
+663 DGKQL
-668 VVYDNGSDNSATYQ
+668 VVYDNGYDTFSTYQ
-682 GNLNAQ
+682 GNLKAQ

-731 QTLTLI
+731 QALTLI
-737 EADGTIDASGLQQG
+737 EAGGTIDASGLQKG
-751 NGIDGIDDI
+751 DGIDGIDDI

-831 AQLDNNHAV
+831 AQLDNSHAV

-852 AVDVDGTNMLAGL
+852 TIDVDGTNMLAGL

-984 YGKLLWARLEGG
+984 YGKLLWARLEGS
-996 SADLSTGEHLTFDD
+996 SAYLSTGEHLTFDD

-1022 NYAASDFVSY
+1022 NYTASDFVNY

-1046 SGFTNGLAL
+1046 NGFTNGLAL

-1083 ELNLAGFTG
+1083 ELNLASFTG

>member
-21 GFVYAPPAFAVD
+21 GFVYAPPAFAEDAVD
-33 VLIADTSYTAP
+33 VEIADGETYTAP
-44 DGTPGTYDLDAE
+44 DGTQDIYRLNAYNTIH
-56 GTTAGTNYGDA
+56 GTNYGDE
-67 EGYKPITLPT
+67 EGYHAILNFPDENT
-77 DDIDT
+77 DIGT
-82 FTVTA
+82 FTVIA
-87 GNGGRAEKNGSTG
+87 GNGGYIWYGTG
-100 GKGGSISLSAI
+100 GDGGSISLSAI
-111 GNAINNGI
+111 GNAINKGVSI
-119 SVTAGSGGDIITNDE
+119 TAGNGGYSELGDST
-134 FVIITSG
+134 G
-141 SGGDVKL
+141 GAGGDVTL
-148 TFNNAVT
+148 TFKNVVNGNITAEAGMGGKIYSIANNGNLT
-155 GGVTATSGSGGDFIN
+155 G
-170 EKEQNTLI
+170 
-178 NGNGGNVE
+178 GNGGNVT
-186 LTFDG
+186 LTFKET
-191 AVTDGVTATG
+191 VTGIINATG
-201 GNGGNIIQTLDDFYE
+201 GNGGNIVE
-216 ITSGSGGDVTLT
+216 
-228 FNNTV
+228 
-233 SGGVTATGGNSG
+233 NS
-245 NAKSIRGT
+245 A
-253 LSGGN
+253 SGGN
-258 GGNVNLTFMGAVTG
+258 LTGG
-272 DIIAKAGNVGDAEF
+272 
-286 NNVGFYSNFFG
+286 
-297 GDVNL
+297 
-302 TFGGTVRGDIKATAG
+302 
-317 NGTDLTATRMENF
+317 
-330 NGGNGGNVE
+330 
-339 LTFKDA
+339 
-345 VTGDITATAGNGGSL
+345 
-360 NLEYITTFSG
+360 
-370 NNGGNVNLTFMGAV
+370 
-384 TGDITATA
+384 
-392 GNSGKSEIT
+392 
-401 DGVQNFNGNNGGDVT
+401 NGGDVT
-416 LTFNNNVVTDSISLT
+416 LTFTNVVTDSISLT
-431 GGINTEGAHSDSK
+431 SGTKGHLSGTGYNCTPGN

-452 NSISGKTSADSSDNT
+452 ESIKASSSNSQLSIRFN
-467 TTSNIDINL
+467 
-476 TKNDGD
+476 KNNGA

-489 LNIDDNTVKITA
+489 LNIVDNTVKITA
-501 KDSTG
+501 NVNIYTG
-506 NTNNVD
+506 IIDEDTE
-512 IGKTRDNHIE
+512 TRKANHID

-533 TTDANVIK
+533 TTDANGIK
-541 IGSLT
+541 IGQLT
-546 INDGTV
+546 IDGGEI

-557 AGFIDRTYYNDDGVT
+557 AGFHERAYGNDIF
-572 ENNNIALGENGV
+572 NIKNGGV
-584 TFDIA
+584 TFNINN
-589 SNKTLAKNLT
+589 SQNLKHGLT
-599 GSNPGNLTKTGAG
+599 GKGGLTKTGNG
-612 TLKLTGSTYD
+612 TLELAKGTPGINFD
-622 YTGLTVVEQG
+622 YEGITTITQG
-632 TLDASAS
+632 TIDASATTSTLSKS
-639 ALTASKGLTLL
+639 AGLTLY
-650 GGATFVANNSQDW
+650 GGTTFVANTTQDW
-663 NEKQF
+663 NGKQIA
-668 VVYDNGSDNSATYQ
+668 VYDNGSDKSATYK

-698 DNTNPLLSVTGSADI
+698 DNTNPLLKVISNGTGNNGNVNIAGSNYNLGLTGDKILDI
-713 SGSKY
+713 GSK
-718 NIGFTGKTTFDEG
+718 
-731 QTLTLI
+731 LTLI
-737 EADGTIDASGLQQG
+737 EADGTINADNLEPGSG
-751 NGIDGIDDI
+751 I
-760 KIGSTITQSITDV
+760 KVGSTIKQDITTNV
-773 TTVPEVA
+773 EV
-780 SNGSKLIATL
+780 SVDDSGSTEKLIATVS
-790 GSTLA
+790 GALA

-865 AWRSTTGAGSLT
+865 AWHSTTGAGSLT
-877 YGVFAEHGDGSYD
+877 YGFFAEHGDGSYD
-890 TYANINGTSLHGE
+890 TYANINGTNLHGE

>member
-21 GFVYAPPAFAVD
+21 GFVYAPPAFAED

-44 DGTPGTYDLDAE
+44 DGTQGTYNLDAD
-56 GTTAGTNYGDA
+56 GTNPGTNYGVAD
-67 EGYKPITLPT
+67 ITLPT
-77 DDIDT
+77 DDIGT
-82 FTVTA
+82 FTVIA
-87 GNGGRAEKNGSTG
+87 GNGGNIENSATGMDLTG
-100 GKGGSISLSAI
+100 GNGGI
-111 GNAINNGI
+111 
-119 SVTAGSGGDIITNDE
+119 VT
-134 FVIITSG
+134 
-141 SGGDVKL
+141 L
-148 TFNNAVT
+148 TFNET
-155 GGVTATSGSGGDFIN
+155 
-170 EKEQNTLI
+170 
-178 NGNGGNVE
+178 
-186 LTFDG
+186 
-191 AVTDGVTATG
+191 VTDNITATG
-201 GNGGNIIQTLDDFYE
+201 GNGGNIE
-216 ITSGSGGDVTLT
+216 NSAAGGIYT
-228 FNNTV
+228 
-233 SGGVTATGGNSG
+233 
-245 NAKSIRGT
+245 
-253 LSGGN
+253 GGN
-258 GGNVNLTFMGAVTG
+258 GGNVTLTFNETVT
-272 DIIAKAGNVGDAEF
+272 DN
-286 NNVGFYSNFFG
+286 
-297 GDVNL
+297 
-302 TFGGTVRGDIKATAG
+302 
-317 NGTDLTATRMENF
+317 
-330 NGGNGGNVE
+330 
-339 LTFKDA
+339 
-345 VTGDITATAGNGGSL
+345 ITATAGNGSNIE
-360 NLEYITTFSG
+360 NLTAGGILRG
-370 NNGGNVNLTFMGAV
+370 GNGGNA
-384 TGDITATA
+384 
-392 GNSGKSEIT
+392 
-401 DGVQNFNGNNGGDVT
+401 T
-416 LTFNNNVVTDSISLT
+416 LTFNYIVVPDNISLT
-431 GGINTEGAHSDSK
+431 SGMNGTGNGANSTPGN

-452 NSISGKTSADSSDNT
+452 ESISGKTSKDSSDST
-467 TTSNIDINL
+467 TTGDIDIEL

-489 LNIDDNTVKITA
+489 LNIDNNTVTITA
-501 KDSTG
+501 TG
-506 NTNNVD
+506 DINTGIEEGTTQNR
-512 IGKTRDNHIE
+512 KANHID
-522 NLILTGNGDID
+522 NLILTGNGDFKTVD
-533 TTDANVIK
+533 ENGDK
-541 IGSLT
+541 INDITVGSLT

-584 TFDIA
+584 TFDIT
-589 SNKTLAKNLT
+589 SDKTLAKNLT
-599 GSNPGNLTKTGAG
+599 GNSTGNLTKTGAG

-622 YTGLTVVEQG
+622 YSGLTVVEEG
-632 TLDASAS
+632 TLDAVAS
-639 ALTASKGLTLL
+639 ALTNSKGLTLL
-650 GGATFVANNSQDW
+650 GGATFVANTSNQNWTGTKQNW
-663 NEKQF
+663 NNKQF
-668 VVYDNGSDNSATYQ
+668 VVYDNGSDTSAVYT
-682 GNLNAQ
+682 GDLNAQ

-751 NGIDGIDDI
+751 NGIDGIDGIDGI
-760 KIGSTITQSITDV
+760 KFGSTITQSITDV

-795 TDEASVLNASMLGGL
+795 TDEASVLNAGMLGGL

-852 AVDVDGTNMLAGL
+852 TVDVDGTNMLAGL
-865 AWRSTTGAGSLT
+865 AWQAQTGAGSLT

-890 TYANINGTSLHGE
+890 TYANINGTNLHGE

-913 LARMDFNGSE
+913 LARMDFNGSK

-928 LEASGRV
+928 LEASGRI

-1055 GDEDLTGGS
+1055 GDENLTGGS

-1083 ELNLAGFTG
+1083 ELNLTGFTG

>member
-21 GFVYAPPAFAVD
+21 GFVYAPPAFAED

-56 GTTAGTNYGDA
+56 GTTPGTNYNNTS
-67 EGYKPITLPT
+67 ITLPT
-77 DDIDT
+77 GPIDK
-82 FTVTA
+82 FTVQA
-87 GNGGRAEKNGSTG
+87 GSGGYTDISHGSTVTG
-100 GKGGSISLSAI
+100 GNGGSISLSAI
-111 GNAINNGI
+111 GNAINKGVSI
-119 SVTAGSGGDIITNDE
+119 TA
-134 FVIITSG
+134 
-141 SGGDVKL
+141 
-148 TFNNAVT
+148 
-155 GGVTATSGSGGDFIN
+155 
-170 EKEQNTLI
+170 
-178 NGNGGNVE
+178 GNGGYIDAPYDSN
-186 LTFDG
+186 G
-191 AVTDGVTATG
+191 NATG
-201 GNGGNIIQTLDDFYE
+201 GA
-216 ITSGSGGDVTLT
+216 GGDVTLT
-228 FNNTV
+228 FKNVNGNITA
-233 SGGVTATGGNSG
+233 SAGNGGYIYAPYGSNGNL
-245 NAKSIRGT
+245 T
-253 LSGGN
+253 GGN
-258 GGNVNLTFMGAVTG
+258 GGNV
-272 DIIAKAGNVGDAEF
+272 
-286 NNVGFYSNFFG
+286 
-297 GDVNL
+297 
-302 TFGGTVRGDIKATAG
+302 
-317 NGTDLTATRMENF
+317 
-330 NGGNGGNVE
+330 
-339 LTFKDA
+339 
-345 VTGDITATAGNGGSL
+345 
-360 NLEYITTFSG
+360 
-370 NNGGNVNLTFMGAV
+370 
-384 TGDITATA
+384 
-392 GNSGKSEIT
+392 
-401 DGVQNFNGNNGGDVT
+401 T
-416 LTFNNNVVTDSISLT
+416 LTFTNVVSDSISLISGTNSVLSGT
-431 GGINTEGAHSDSK
+431 GYNCTPGN

-452 NSISGKTSADSSDNT
+452 ESIKASSSNSQLSIRFN
-467 TTSNIDINL
+467 
-476 TKNDGD
+476 KNYGD

-489 LNIDDNTVKITA
+489 LNIADNTVKITA
-501 KDSTG
+501 AG
-506 NTNNVD
+506 NSNILTAA
-512 IGKTRDNHIE
+512 GKTNHIN
-522 NLILTGNGDID
+522 NLILTGNGNID
-533 TTDANVIK
+533 TTNASGIK
-541 IGSLT
+541 IGQLT
-546 INDGTV
+546 IDGGEI

-557 AGFIDRTYYNDDGVT
+557 AGFHERAYGNDIF
-572 ENNNIALGENGV
+572 NIKNGGV
-584 TFDIA
+584 TFNINN
-589 SNKTLAKNLT
+589 SLNLKHGLT
-599 GSNPGNLTKTGAG
+599 GKGGLTKTGNG
-612 TLKLTGSTYD
+612 TLELAKGTPGINFD
-622 YTGLTVVEQG
+622 YEGITTITQG
-632 TLDASAS
+632 TIDASVTTSTLSKS
-639 ALTASKGLTLL
+639 AGLTLY

-682 GNLNAQ
+682 GNLTAT

-698 DNTNPLLSVTGSADI
+698 DNTNPLLKVINNGTDNNGNVNI
-713 SGSKY
+713 GGSKY
-718 NIGFTGKTTFDEG
+718 NLGLTGDKILDIGSK
-731 QTLTLI
+731 LTLI
-737 EADGTIDASGLQQG
+737 EADGTINADNLEPGSG
-751 NGIDGIDDI
+751 I
-760 KIGSTITQSITDV
+760 KVGSTIKQDITTNV
-773 TTVPEVA
+773 EV
-780 SNGSKLIATL
+780 SVDDSGSTEKLIATVN
-790 GSTLA
+790 GALA
-795 TDEASVLNASMLGGL
+795 TDEASAINTGMLGGL

-852 AVDVDGTNMLAGL
+852 TIDVDGTNMLAGL
-865 AWRSTTGAGSLT
+865 AWRSTTGAGSMT

-1083 ELNLAGFTG
+1083 ELNLSGFTG

>member
-21 GFVYAPPAFAVD
+21 GFVYAPPAFAED
-33 VLIADTSYTAP
+33 VLIADKSYTAP
-44 DGTPGTYDLDAE
+44 DGTQGTYDLDADYTIS
-56 GTTAGTNYGDA
+56 GTDYNDA
-67 EGYKPITLPT
+67 SITLPT
-77 DDIDT
+77 GPIGT

-87 GNGGRAEKNGSTG
+87 GNGGTAVTNLSTG
-100 GKGGSISLSAI
+100 GNGGSISLSAI
-111 GNAINNGI
+111 GNAINKGVSI
-119 SVTAGSGGDIITNDE
+119 TAGNGGSSTGG
-134 FVIITSG
+134 TG
-141 SGGDVKL
+141 GAGGDVTL
-148 TFNNAVT
+148 TFKETVT
-155 GGVTATSGSGGDFIN
+155 GIIN
-170 EKEQNTLI
+170 
-178 NGNGGNVE
+178 
-186 LTFDG
+186 
-191 AVTDGVTATG
+191 ATG
-201 GNGGNIIQTLDDFYE
+201 GNGGNIE
-216 ITSGSGGDVTLT
+216 NS
-228 FNNTV
+228 
-233 SGGVTATGGNSG
+233 ATGGNL
-245 NAKSIRGT
+245 R
-253 LSGGN
+253 GGN
-258 GGNVNLTFMGAVTG
+258 GGNVTLTFNETVT
-272 DIIAKAGNVGDAEF
+272 DN
-286 NNVGFYSNFFG
+286 
-297 GDVNL
+297 
-302 TFGGTVRGDIKATAG
+302 
-317 NGTDLTATRMENF
+317 
-330 NGGNGGNVE
+330 
-339 LTFKDA
+339 
-345 VTGDITATAGNGGSL
+345 ITATAGNGGNIENSASGG
-360 NLEYITTFSG
+360 NLRG
-370 NNGGNVNLTFMGAV
+370 GNGGNVTLTFNETV
-384 TGDITATA
+384 TDNITATA
-392 GNSGKSEIT
+392 GNGGNIGISASG
-401 DGVQNFNGNNGGDVT
+401 GNLTGGNGGIVTLTFDKTVTGNINATGGNGGNIEISAYGGNLTGGNGGIVT
-416 LTFNNNVVTDSISLT
+416 LTFNDIVVTDNISLT
-431 GGINTEGAHSDSK
+431 SGTNGTRNGANSTPDN
-444 GGSVNFTA
+444 GGSVTFTA
-452 NSISGKTSADSSDNT
+452 ESISGTQSTDNI
-467 TTSNIDINL
+467 NITLN
-476 TKNDGD
+476 KNDGALNFH
-482 ITFDVGT
+482 TNT
-489 LNIDDNTVKITA
+489 LNIQNNTVTITA
-501 KDSTG
+501 NGS
-506 NTNNVD
+506 
-512 IGKTRDNHIE
+512 IGDGQSQDNHIDT
-522 NLILTGNGDID
+522 LLLTGNGNFITNLSNNDDITVGKLAID
-533 TTDANVIK
+533 
-541 IGSLT
+541 G
-546 INDGTV
+546 GTV
-552 NDTNW
+552 NDANW
-557 AGFIDRTYYNDDGVT
+557 DSIIERNYRDPYAA
-572 ENNNIALGENGV
+572 NITLGANGV

-612 TLKLTGSTYD
+612 TLALTGSTYD

-632 TLDASAS
+632 ILDASAS
-639 ALTASKGLTLL
+639 ELTNSKGLTLL
-650 GGATFVANNSQDW
+650 GDTTFKANTSQDW
-663 NEKQF
+663 DGKQL

-682 GNLNAQ
+682 GNLTAT

-698 DNTNPLLSVTGSADI
+698 DNTNPLLKVINNGTDNNGNVNIAGSN
-713 SGSKY
+713 Y

-795 TDEASVLNASMLGGL
+795 ADEASVLNASMLGGL

-890 TYANINGTSLHGE
+890 THANINGTSLHGE

-984 YGKLLWARLEGG
+984 YGKLLWTRLEGG
-996 SADLSTGEHLTFDD
+996 SADLSTGEHLSFDD

>member
-7 HKIMLSILAGSLAL
+7 HKIMLSLLAGSLAL
-21 GFVYAPPAFAVD
+21 GFVYAPPAFAED
-33 VLIADTSYTAP
+33 VLIADKSYTAP
-44 DGTPGTYDLDAE
+44 DGTQGTYDLDAD
-56 GTTAGTNYGDA
+56 GTNNGTNYGD
-67 EGYKPITLPT
+67 EKGYTSISLPT
-77 DDIDT
+77 GPIDK
-82 FTVTA
+82 FTVIAGDGGNIENSAAGGNLRGGNGGDVTLTFKETVTDNITATA
-87 GNGGRAEKNGSTG
+87 GNGGNIKNLAAGMNLTG
-100 GKGGSISLSAI
+100 
-111 GNAINNGI
+111 
-119 SVTAGSGGDIITNDE
+119 
-134 FVIITSG
+134 
-141 SGGDVKL
+141 
-148 TFNNAVT
+148 
-155 GGVTATSGSGGDFIN
+155 
-170 EKEQNTLI
+170 
-178 NGNGGNVE
+178 GNGGIVT
-186 LTFDG
+186 LTFDKT
-191 AVTDGVTATG
+191 VTGNINATG
-201 GNGGNIIQTLDDFYE
+201 GNGGNIENSAAGMNL
-216 ITSGSGGDVTLT
+216 
-228 FNNTV
+228 
-233 SGGVTATGGNSG
+233 TGG
-245 NAKSIRGT
+245 
-253 LSGGN
+253 
-258 GGNVNLTFMGAVTG
+258 
-272 DIIAKAGNVGDAEF
+272 
-286 NNVGFYSNFFG
+286 
-297 GDVNL
+297 
-302 TFGGTVRGDIKATAG
+302 
-317 NGTDLTATRMENF
+317 
-330 NGGNGGNVE
+330 
-339 LTFKDA
+339 
-345 VTGDITATAGNGGSL
+345 
-360 NLEYITTFSG
+360 
-370 NNGGNVNLTFMGAV
+370 
-384 TGDITATA
+384 
-392 GNSGKSEIT
+392 
-401 DGVQNFNGNNGGDVT
+401 NGGDVT
-416 LTFNNNVVTDSISLT
+416 LTFNDIVVTDSISLKSGT
-431 GGINTEGAHSDSK
+431 NGTEYGTEYGANSTPGN

-452 NSISGKTSADSSDNT
+452 NSISGKKSVDSSGNT
-467 TTSNIDINL
+467 TTGDIDIEL

-489 LNIDDNTVKITA
+489 LNIADNTVKITVEDNSSNSNNNGENNIVIA
-501 KDSTG
+501 KTG
-506 NTNNVD
+506 Q
-512 IGKTRDNHIE
+512 NHID
-522 NLILTGNGDID
+522 NLILTGNGDFKTI
-533 TTDANVIK
+533 DANRNQINDITV
-541 IGSLT
+541 GSLT

-584 TFDIA
+584 TFDIT

-622 YTGLTVVEQG
+622 YTGLTVVEKG

-650 GGATFVANNSQDW
+650 GDTIFKANSTQNW
-663 NEKQF
+663 NRKQIA
-668 VVYDNGSDNSATYQ
+668 VYDNASDKSATYQ

-688 NSNLYFIASG
+688 YSNLYFLASG

-713 SGSKY
+713 SDSKY
-718 NIGFTGKTTFDEG
+718 NIVFTGKTTFDEG

-790 GSTLA
+790 SSTLA
-795 TDEASVLNASMLGGL
+795 ADEASVLNASMLGDL

-865 AWRSTTGAGSLT
+865 AWRSTTGAGSMT

-984 YGKLLWARLEGG
+984 YGKLLWTRLEGG
-996 SADLSTGEHLTFDD
+996 SADLSTGEHLTFDN

-1022 NYAASDFVSY
+1022 NYAASDFVNY

-1055 GDEDLTGGS
+1055 GDEDLTGGN

>member
-1 MRKNLH
+1 MRKNLQN
-7 HKIMLSILAGSLAL
+7 KIMLSILAGSLAL
-21 GFVYAPPAFAVD
+21 GFVYAPPAFAED

-44 DGTPGTYDLDAE
+44 DGTQGTYDLDAD
-56 GTTAGTNYGDA
+56 GTNNGTNYGD
-67 EGYKPITLPT
+67 EKDYTSISLPT
-77 DDIDT
+77 GPIDK

-87 GNGGRAEKNGSTG
+87 GNGGNIVKGSTG

-111 GNAINNGI
+111 GNAINKGVSI
-119 SVTAGSGGDIITNDE
+119 TAGNGGYSE
-134 FVIITSG
+134 LGTSTG
-141 SGGDVKL
+141 VAGGDVML
-148 TFNNAVT
+148 TFTNVVNGNITASAGN
-155 GGVTATSGSGGDFIN
+155 GGYIDATYDS
-170 EKEQNTLI
+170 
-178 NGNGGNVE
+178 NGNGG
-186 LTFDG
+186 DG
-191 AVTDGVTATG
+191 GDGG
-201 GNGGNIIQTLDDFYE
+201 D
-216 ITSGSGGDVTLT
+216 GSDGGDVTLT
-228 FNNTV
+228 FN
-233 SGGVTATGGNSG
+233 
-245 NAKSIRGT
+245 
-253 LSGGN
+253 
-258 GGNVNLTFMGAVTG
+258 
-272 DIIAKAGNVGDAEF
+272 DI
-286 NNVGFYSNFFG
+286 
-297 GDVNL
+297 
-302 TFGGTVRGDIKATAG
+302 
-317 NGTDLTATRMENF
+317 
-330 NGGNGGNVE
+330 
-339 LTFKDA
+339 
-345 VTGDITATAGNGGSL
+345 
-360 NLEYITTFSG
+360 
-370 NNGGNVNLTFMGAV
+370 
-384 TGDITATA
+384 
-392 GNSGKSEIT
+392 
-401 DGVQNFNGNNGGDVT
+401 
-416 LTFNNNVVTDSISLT
+416 VVTDSISLT
-431 GGINTEGAHSDSK
+431 SGMNGTGNGANSTPGN

-452 NSISGKTSADSSDNT
+452 NSISGKKSVDSSSNT
-467 TTSNIDINL
+467 TTNIDINL

-489 LNIDDNTVKITA
+489 LNIADNTVTIKTKNSPNSDVNDNNIVIC
-501 KDSTG
+501 KTG
-506 NTNNVD
+506 
-512 IGKTRDNHIE
+512 DNHIDT
-522 NLILTGNGDID
+522 LYLTGNGNI
-533 TTDANVIK
+533 NVGNNIQ

-546 INDGTV
+546 INGGTI

-632 TLDASAS
+632 TLDAVAS

-751 NGIDGIDDI
+751 NDIDGIDDI

-795 TDEASVLNASMLGGL
+795 ADEASVLNASMLGGL

-865 AWRSTTGAGSLT
+865 AWRSTTGAGNLT

-984 YGKLLWARLEGG
+984 YGKLLWARLEGA

-1022 NYAASDFVSY
+1022 NYTASDFVSY

>member
-21 GFVYAPPAFAVD
+21 GFVYAPPAFAED

-44 DGTPGTYDLDAE
+44 DGTRGTYDLDAD
-56 GTTAGTNYGDA
+56 GTNHGTNYGD
-67 EGYKPITLPT
+67 GDIFLPT
-77 DDIDT
+77 DDIGT
-82 FTVTA
+82 FTVIA
-87 GNGGRAEKNGSTG
+87 GNGGNIKN
-100 GKGGSISLSAI
+100 L
-111 GNAINNGI
+111 
-119 SVTAGSGGDIITNDE
+119 TAGGN
-134 FVIITSG
+134 
-141 SGGDVKL
+141 L
-148 TFNNAVT
+148 T
-155 GGVTATSGSGGDFIN
+155 G
-170 EKEQNTLI
+170 
-178 NGNGGNVE
+178 GNGGNVT
-186 LTFDG
+186 LTFNET
-191 AVTDGVTATG
+191 VTGIINATG
-201 GNGGNIIQTLDDFYE
+201 GNGGNIEHLAA
-216 ITSGSGGDVTLT
+216 GGNLRGGNGGIVTLT
-228 FNNTV
+228 FKETV
-233 SGGVTATGGNSG
+233 TGIINATGGNGS
-245 NAKSIRGT
+245 NIEISA
-253 LSGGN
+253 SGGILT
-258 GGNVNLTFMGAVTG
+258 GG
-272 DIIAKAGNVGDAEF
+272 
-286 NNVGFYSNFFG
+286 
-297 GDVNL
+297 
-302 TFGGTVRGDIKATAG
+302 
-317 NGTDLTATRMENF
+317 
-330 NGGNGGNVE
+330 
-339 LTFKDA
+339 
-345 VTGDITATAGNGGSL
+345 
-360 NLEYITTFSG
+360 
-370 NNGGNVNLTFMGAV
+370 
-384 TGDITATA
+384 
-392 GNSGKSEIT
+392 
-401 DGVQNFNGNNGGDVT
+401 NGGDVT
-416 LTFNNNVVTDSISLT
+416 LNFNNVVFTDSISLT

-452 NSISGKTSADSSDNT
+452 DSISGKKSVDSNSNT
-467 TTSNIDINL
+467 TNIAINL

-489 LNIDDNTVKITA
+489 LNIDNNTVTITA
-501 KDSTG
+501 TG
-506 NTNNVD
+506 DINTGIEEGTTQN
-512 IGKTRDNHIE
+512 IKANHID
-522 NLILTGNGDID
+522 NLILTGNGDFKTVD
-533 TTDANVIK
+533 ENGDK
-541 IGSLT
+541 INDITVGSLT

-751 NGIDGIDDI
+751 NDIDGIDDI

-795 TDEASVLNASMLGGL
+795 ADEASVLNASMLGGL

-865 AWRSTTGAGSLT
+865 AWRSTTGAGNLT

-984 YGKLLWARLEGG
+984 YGKLLWTRLEGG
-996 SADLSTGEHLTFDD
+996 SADLSTGEHLSFDD

-1022 NYAASDFVSY
+1022 NYAASDFVNY

-1055 GDEDLTGGS
+1055 GNEDLTGGS

-1101 EAVYTF
+1101 EAVYAF

>member
-7 HKIMLSILAGSLAL
+7 HKIMLSLLAGSLAL
-21 GFVYAPPAFAVD
+21 GFIYAPPAFAED
-33 VLIADTSYTAP
+33 VLIADKSYTAP
-44 DGTPGTYDLDAE
+44 DGTKGTYNLDADGTNPGT
-56 GTTAGTNYGDA
+56 TYGD
-67 EGYKPITLPT
+67 GDIFLPT
-77 DDIDT
+77 DDIGT

-87 GNGGRAEKNGSTG
+87 GNGGYIWYGTG
-100 GKGGSISLSAI
+100 GDGGSISLSAI
-111 GNAINNGI
+111 GNAINKGVSI
-119 SVTAGSGGDIITNDE
+119 TAGMGGYSE
-134 FVIITSG
+134 L
-141 SGGDVKL
+141 GDS
-148 TFNNAVT
+148 T
-155 GGVTATSGSGGDFIN
+155 GGA
-170 EKEQNTLI
+170 
-178 NGNGGNVE
+178 
-186 LTFDG
+186 
-191 AVTDGVTATG
+191 
-201 GNGGNIIQTLDDFYE
+201 
-216 ITSGSGGDVTLT
+216 GGDVTLT
-228 FNNTV
+228 FTNVVNGNITAEAGMGGKIYSIANN
-233 SGGVTATGGNSG
+233 GNL
-245 NAKSIRGT
+245 T
-253 LSGGN
+253 GGN
-258 GGNVNLTFMGAVTG
+258 GGNVTLTFKETVTGNINATGGDGGSIEISAYGGNLT
-272 DIIAKAGNVGDAEF
+272 
-286 NNVGFYSNFFG
+286 
-297 GDVNL
+297 
-302 TFGGTVRGDIKATAG
+302 
-317 NGTDLTATRMENF
+317 
-330 NGGNGGNVE
+330 GGNGGN
-339 LTFKDA
+339 A
-345 VTGDITATAGNGGSL
+345 
-360 NLEYITTFSG
+360 
-370 NNGGNVNLTFMGAV
+370 
-384 TGDITATA
+384 
-392 GNSGKSEIT
+392 
-401 DGVQNFNGNNGGDVT
+401 T
-416 LTFNNNVVTDSISLT
+416 LTFNDIVVTDNISLT
-431 GGINTEGAHSDSK
+431 SGMKGTGNGANSTPGN

-452 NSISGKTSADSSDNT
+452 ESISGTQSTDNI
-467 TTSNIDINL
+467 NITLN
-476 TKNDGD
+476 KNDGALNFH
-482 ITFDVGT
+482 TNT
-489 LNIDDNTVKITA
+489 LNIQNNTVTITA
-501 KDSTG
+501 NGS
-506 NTNNVD
+506 
-512 IGKTRDNHIE
+512 IGDGQSQDNHIDT
-522 NLILTGNGDID
+522 LLLTGNGNFITNLSNNDDITVGKLAID
-533 TTDANVIK
+533 
-541 IGSLT
+541 G
-546 INDGTV
+546 GTV
-552 NDTNW
+552 NDANW
-557 AGFIDRTYYNDDGVT
+557 DSIIERNYRDPYAA
-572 ENNNIALGENGV
+572 NITLGANGV

-622 YTGLTVVEQG
+622 YTGLTVVEKG

-650 GGATFVANNSQDW
+650 GDTIFKANSTQNW
-663 NEKQF
+663 NRKQIA
-668 VVYDNGSDNSATYQ
+668 VYDNGSDNSATYQ

-751 NGIDGIDDI
+751 NDIDGIDDI

-795 TDEASVLNASMLGGL
+795 ADEASVLNASMLGGL

-865 AWRSTTGAGSLT
+865 AWRSTTGAGNLT

-1037 YEYEFDGEA
+1037 YEYEFDSEA

-1083 ELNLAGFTG
+1083 ELNLSGFTG
-1092 EREGFRGGV
+1092 KREGFRGGV

>member
-21 GFVYAPPAFAVD
+21 GFVYAPPAFAEDAVD
-33 VLIADTSYTAP
+33 VEIADGEEYNLNADYTIS
-44 DGTPGTYDLDAE
+44 GTDYNDAS
-56 GTTAGTNYGDA
+56 
-67 EGYKPITLPT
+67 ITLPT
-77 DDIDT
+77 GPIGT

-87 GNGGRAEKNGSTG
+87 GNGGETIVNGSTD

-111 GNAINNGI
+111 GNIINNGI
-119 SVTAGSGGDIITNDE
+119 SVTAGNGGKSYYHSIDE
-134 FVIITSG
+134 NVTG
-141 SGGDVKL
+141 GAGGDVTL
-148 TFNNAVT
+148 TFTNV
-155 GGVTATSGSGGDFIN
+155 V
-170 EKEQNTLI
+170 
-178 NGNGGNVE
+178 NGNI
-186 LTFDG
+186 
-191 AVTDGVTATG
+191 TASA
-201 GNGGNIIQTLDDFYE
+201 GNGGNIEPYINGNL
-216 ITSGSGGDVTLT
+216 TSGDGGDGGDVTLT
-228 FNNTV
+228 FN
-233 SGGVTATGGNSG
+233 
-245 NAKSIRGT
+245 
-253 LSGGN
+253 
-258 GGNVNLTFMGAVTG
+258 
-272 DIIAKAGNVGDAEF
+272 DI
-286 NNVGFYSNFFG
+286 
-297 GDVNL
+297 
-302 TFGGTVRGDIKATAG
+302 
-317 NGTDLTATRMENF
+317 
-330 NGGNGGNVE
+330 
-339 LTFKDA
+339 
-345 VTGDITATAGNGGSL
+345 
-360 NLEYITTFSG
+360 
-370 NNGGNVNLTFMGAV
+370 
-384 TGDITATA
+384 
-392 GNSGKSEIT
+392 
-401 DGVQNFNGNNGGDVT
+401 
-416 LTFNNNVVTDSISLT
+416 VVTDSISLT
-431 GGINTEGAHSDSK
+431 SGMNGTGTGANSTPGK
-444 GGSVNFTA
+444 GGSVTFTA
-452 NSISGKTSADSSDNT
+452 NSINGKTSKDSSGST
-467 TTSNIDINL
+467 TTGDIDIEL
-476 TKNDGD
+476 TKKDGD

-489 LNIDDNTVKITA
+489 LNIADNTVKITA
-501 KDSTG
+501 KGNIYTG
-506 NTNNVD
+506 IIDEDTE
-512 IGKTRDNHIE
+512 TRKANHID
-522 NLILTGNGDID
+522 NLILTGNGNID
-533 TTDANVIK
+533 TTNASGIK
-541 IGSLT
+541 IGQLT
-546 INDGTV
+546 IDGGTIISDSSTG
-552 NDTNW
+552 NAWTN
-557 AGFIDRTYYNDDGVT
+557 IILRKYS
-572 ENNNIALGENGV
+572 NNTITIGTKGA
-584 TFDIA
+584 TFNMQS
-589 SNKTLAKNLT
+589 SNNLT
-599 GSNPGNLTKTGAG
+599 KSVTGTGNLTKTGAG
-612 TLKLTGSTYD
+612 TLALTGSTYD
-622 YTGLTVVEQG
+622 YSGLTIVEEG

-639 ALTASKGLTLL
+639 ELTNSKGLTLF
-650 GGATFVANNSQDW
+650 GGATFIANTSNQNWTGTKQNW
-663 NEKQF
+663 NNKQF
-668 VVYDNGSDNSATYQ
+668 VVYDNGSDTSAVYT
-682 GNLNAQ
+682 GDLNAQ
-688 NSNLYFIASG
+688 NSNLYFIANG

-737 EADGTIDASGLQQG
+737 EADGTIDASGLQKG
-751 NGIDGIDDI
+751 DGIDGI
-760 KIGSTITQSITDV
+760 KFGSTITQSITDV

-795 TDEASVLNASMLGGL
+795 TDEASAINSGMLGGL

-852 AVDVDGTNMLAGL
+852 TVDVDGTNMLAGL
-865 AWRSTTGAGSLT
+865 AWRSTTGAGSMT

-913 LARMDFNGSE
+913 LARIDFNGSE

-928 LEASGRV
+928 LEASGRI

-970 GYVQKLDEKSSIDW
+970 GYVQKLDEKNSIDW
-984 YGKLLWARLEGG
+984 YCKLLWARLEGC

-1022 NYAASDFVSY
+1022 SYAASDFVSY

>member
-21 GFVYAPPAFAVD
+21 GFVYAQPAFAEDAVD
-33 VLIADTSYTAP
+33 VEIADGEEYNLNADYTIS
-44 DGTPGTYDLDAE
+44 GTDYNDAS
-56 GTTAGTNYGDA
+56 
-67 EGYKPITLPT
+67 ITLPT
-77 DDIDT
+77 GPIGT

-87 GNGGRAEKNGSTG
+87 GNGGETIVNGSTD

-111 GNAINNGI
+111 GNIINNGI
-119 SVTAGSGGDIITNDE
+119 SVTAGNGGKSYNPSIDE
-134 FVIITSG
+134 
-141 SGGDVKL
+141 
-148 TFNNAVT
+148 NVT
-155 GGVTATSGSGGDFIN
+155 GGA
-170 EKEQNTLI
+170 
-178 NGNGGNVE
+178 
-186 LTFDG
+186 
-191 AVTDGVTATG
+191 
-201 GNGGNIIQTLDDFYE
+201 
-216 ITSGSGGDVTLT
+216 GGDVTLT
-228 FNNTV
+228 FTNVVN
-233 SGGVTATGGNSG
+233 GNITASAGNGGNIEPYINGNLTSG
-245 NAKSIRGT
+245 DGGDGGDVKLAFTNVVNGNIDASAGNGGISYNPSIDENVT
-253 LSGGN
+253 GGN
-258 GGNVNLTFMGAVTG
+258 GGDTTLTFKNVVTNS
-272 DIIAKAGNVGDAEF
+272 IK
-286 NNVGFYSNFFG
+286 
-297 GDVNL
+297 L
-302 TFGGTVRGDIKATAG
+302 TSGS
-317 NGTDLTATRMENF
+317 
-330 NGGNGGNVE
+330 NGGNNY
-339 LTFKDA
+339 
-345 VTGDITATAGNGGSL
+345 ISTA
-360 NLEYITTFSG
+360 F
-370 NNGGNVNLTFMGAV
+370 
-384 TGDITATA
+384 
-392 GNSGKSEIT
+392 
-401 DGVQNFNGNNGGDVT
+401 
-416 LTFNNNVVTDSISLT
+416 
-431 GGINTEGAHSDSK
+431 K
-444 GGSVNFTA
+444 GGSVTFEA
-452 NSISGKTSADSSDNT
+452 NTISG
-467 TTSNIDINL
+467 TTSTSDIAINL

-489 LNIDDNTVKITA
+489 LNIDDNTVTIKTKNSPNSDDNDNNIVIC
-501 KDSTG
+501 KTG
-506 NTNNVD
+506 
-512 IGKTRDNHIE
+512 DNHIDT
-522 NLILTGNGDID
+522 LYLTGNGNI
-533 TTDANVIK
+533 NVGNNIQ

-546 INDGTV
+546 INGGTI

-557 AGFIDRTYYNDDGVT
+557 GNYN
-572 ENNNIALGENGV
+572 NL
-584 TFDIA
+584 
-589 SNKTLAKNLT
+589 KTTKTSAEIGGKGIIFSTDSEIEWSKGLTDADNLT
-599 GSNPGNLTKTGAG
+599 TPGNLTKTGAG
-612 TLKLTGSTYD
+612 ALKLTGNTYD
-622 YTGLTVVEQG
+622 YSGLTVVEKG

-650 GGATFVANNSQDW
+650 GDTIFKANSTQNW
-663 NEKQF
+663 NRKQIA
-668 VVYDNGSDNSATYQ
+668 VYDNGSDKSATYQ

-688 NSNLYFIASG
+688 YSNLYFIASG

-718 NIGFTGKTTFDEG
+718 NIVFTGKTTFDEG

-795 TDEASVLNASMLGGL
+795 ADEASVLNASMLGGL

-826 AAVRS
+826 AAIRS

-865 AWRSTTGAGSLT
+865 AWQAQTGAGSLT

-1010 ADSLRLR
+1010 ADSLRFR

>member
-1 MRKNLH
+1 MQNGTV
-7 HKIMLSILAGSLAL
+7 IIAGSCT
-21 GFVYAPPAFAVD
+21 PA
-33 VLIADTSYTAP
+33 
-44 DGTPGTYDLDAE
+44 DGS
-56 GTTAGTNYGDA
+56 NNH
-67 EGYKPITLPT
+67 INTLLLT
-77 DDIDT
+77 
-82 FTVTA
+82 
-87 GNGGRAEKNGSTG
+87 
-100 GKGGSISLSAI
+100 
-111 GNAINNGI
+111 
-119 SVTAGSGGDIITNDE
+119 GSGNI
-134 FVIITSG
+134 
-141 SGGDVKL
+141 DV
-148 TFNNAVT
+148 
-155 GGVTATSGSGGDFIN
+155 
-170 EKEQNTLI
+170 
-178 NGNGGNVE
+178 
-186 LTFDG
+186 
-191 AVTDGVTATG
+191 
-201 GNGGNIIQTLDDFYE
+201 
-216 ITSGSGGDVTLT
+216 
-228 FNNTV
+228 
-233 SGGVTATGGNSG
+233 
-245 NAKSIRGT
+245 
-253 LSGGN
+253 
-258 GGNVNLTFMGAVTG
+258 
-272 DIIAKAGNVGDAEF
+272 
-286 NNVGFYSNFFG
+286 
-297 GDVNL
+297 
-302 TFGGTVRGDIKATAG
+302 
-317 NGTDLTATRMENF
+317 
-330 NGGNGGNVE
+330 
-339 LTFKDA
+339 
-345 VTGDITATAGNGGSL
+345 
-360 NLEYITTFSG
+360 
-370 NNGGNVNLTFMGAV
+370 
-384 TGDITATA
+384 
-392 GNSGKSEIT
+392 
-401 DGVQNFNGNNGGDVT
+401 
-416 LTFNNNVVTDSISLT
+416 
-431 GGINTEGAHSDSK
+431 
-444 GGSVNFTA
+444 
-452 NSISGKTSADSSDNT
+452 SDN
-467 TTSNIDINL
+467 
-476 TKNDGD
+476 
-482 ITFDVGT
+482 
-489 LNIDDNTVKITA
+489 
-501 KDSTG
+501 
-506 NTNNVD
+506 
-512 IGKTRDNHIE
+512 
-522 NLILTGNGDID
+522 
-533 TTDANVIK
+533 IK

-546 INDGTV
+546 IDGGTII
-552 NDTNW
+552 N
-557 AGFIDRTYYNDDGVT
+557 
-572 ENNNIALGENGV
+572 NGV
-584 TFDIA
+584 AHNSWQSIIERDYNTTNTITIGTKGATFDIHD
-589 SNKTLAKNLT
+589 NLT
-599 GSNPGNLTKTGAG
+599 NTLTKSVTGAGNLTKTGAG
-612 TLKLTGSTYD
+612 TLALTGSTYD
-622 YTGLTVVEQG
+622 YTGLTVVEKG

-650 GGATFVANNSQDW
+650 GDTTFKANTSQDW
-663 NEKQF
+663 DGKQIA
-668 VVYDNGSDNSATYQ
+668 VYDNGSDNSATYQ

-790 GSTLA
+790 GSTLTA
-795 TDEASVLNASMLGGL
+795 DEASVLNASMLGGL

-865 AWRSTTGAGSLT
+865 AWRSTTGAGNLT

-947 RDAYGRAASYSTDGT
+947 RDAYWRAASYSTDGT

-1022 NYAASDFVSY
+1022 NYAASDFVNY